1 MSGLVKLLSVS
12 AYRWEVLWYICIVG
26 LGRRCIIVGQS
37 TFIVIAMRQ
46 RLLPYIYRVLAL
58 LLVTLSLGLLGL
70 RAQSTTSTPLAE
82 GHWARLSV
90 TRSGVYKVS
99 FATLREAGITNP
111 AEVRLFGRGGTMLSE
126 VIEEN
131 SLQLTPLPIYIADEA
146 VYFYATGVTE
156 WVPEV
161 AQQTFHHQQNIYS
174 RRGYYLAT
182 DRADLPMHHIELQD
196 AQQATATAL
205 QTSFLAHEVHEVDRH
220 SLRSSGRKLFGEP
233 LGGQPLSV
241 PLALPAPLT
250 PSATGQLTVAY
261 VGLPAEEQPLELT
274 VQLGSETF
282 KDFVH
287 LSEDGSSSRTY
298 LAGIYH
304 AKRFATALPAS
315 SQSVDVRLQVSPAG
329 RPAYL
334 DYVSLVAPVA
344 LEYEGKGQ
352 LAFRNFSATPGA
364 VAQHRIGVS
373 GAASALQLWGR
384 TAEGRVMSLPM
395 EAGDKAVTFT
405 GAVTD
410 EAGMPVEYTLFA
422 LTDAYPVEQV
432 VALSHGGVRLDTVPD
447 YLMITTEALR
457 PAAERLATYH
467 REHSGLR
474 VQVVTQQELFD
485 EYNGGT
491 PDATAY
497 RLMLW
502 NYKQRYEAEHGAGSY
517 HPLLLLMGDGAYD
530 NRKVTH
536 DWSARDLQATE
547 FLLTYQGENSTNV
560 YSYSTDDYFGLLS
573 AGQRGVSLGA
583 QPLSV
588 GIGRLPVRTLA
599 EAEAVVDKIIRYDSE
614 QVPGVWRTRACY
626 VADNMDGYSH
636 LLEADR
642 IAHLMERL
650 QPELMISKVYMDA
663 YAHKNVGGRTS
674 VPEARRKLM
683 DELQKGLLLLDYT
696 GHGGPAAWS
705 DEQILTQAD
714 IVRFD
719 YPHLPVWITAT
730 CDFTNYDHPQTSAGE
745 LAMLN
750 PTSGAIALY
759 TTTRV
764 VMNIANEHMNR
775 ALHNSLFTPQ
785 EDGFLRPM
793 GVVMRDA
800 KNELIRVDTTNKLNF
815 FLLGDPALRLRMPAY
830 ETVITELAGVSLDEL
845 SKGEAVA
852 LHAMDSVQVRGYVAS
867 SQGVVQGDFTG
878 RLFVTVFDAKAPVKT
893 HIDNAPNKDPEK
905 ITSFE
910 DYPGMLY
917 AGIAEV
923 KEGHFDFSFVVPK
936 DLPYSGGNG
945 KINLYAYSDAKGSE
959 PYEAMGVSH
968 AICVKPGAG
977 EHSVVDTIPPEIR
990 ELYLGHPNF
999 LAGEPIG
1006 TTPLFV
1012 ATIADASGINLS
1024 GTGVGHNM
1032 TLAVDGREDL
1042 TFNLNSSYIASETE
1056 AGVGRVLFLLPELP
1070 EGDHTATFT
1079 VWDVCN
1085 NVTKRSFSFRV
1096 RAGQAP
1102 TVVESHARPGVLTA
1116 DDPLIVEVYNNA
1128 PGVEVDVTIE
1138 LYDYRGALVALS
1150 PQMVAR
1156 AGYDTPALVRWEP
1169 RLQMGGA
1176 LTPGLYIY
1184 RLRMTQGNSLPAY
1197 CSGKIVVR

>member
-1 MSGLVKLLSVS
+1 ML
-12 AYRWEVLWYICIVG
+12 
-26 LGRRCIIVGQS
+26 
-37 TFIVIAMRQ
+37 MRH
-46 RLLPYIYRVLAL
+46 RLLYIYRPIYL
-58 LLVTLSLGLLGL
+58 LLVTLFVALLEL
-70 RAQSTTSTPLAE
+70 EAQSATETPLRE

-90 TRSGVYKVS
+90 TRTGVHKVT
-99 FATLREAGITNP
+99 FAALREAGIENP
-111 AEVRLFGRGGTMLSE
+111 AEVRLFGRGGAMLSE
-126 VIEEN
+126 VLEDN
-131 SLQLTPLPIYIADEA
+131 SLQLTPVPIYVADEA
-146 VYFYATGVTE
+146 IYFYAMGMTE
-156 WVPEV
+156 WTPEV
-161 AQQTFHHQQNIYS
+161 SQQTFRHQQNIYS
-174 RRGYYLAT
+174 NKGYYLAT
-182 DRADLPMHHIELQD
+182 DRTDLPARSIKSQETPK
-196 AQQATATAL
+196 ATETDVR
-205 QTSFLAHEVHEVDRH
+205 TSFLAHELHEQDRH

-282 KDFVH
+282 QDFVH
-287 LSEDGSSSRTY
+287 LSEAGSSDRTY

-344 LEYEGKGQ
+344 LEYGGKGQ

-410 EAGMPVEYTLFA
+410 GAGSPVEYTLFA

-502 NYKQRYEAEHGAGSY
+502 DYKQRYEAKHGAGSY

-530 NRKVTH
+530 NRKVSQ
-536 DWSARDLQATE
+536 DWSARDFQLTE
-547 FLLTYQGENSTNV
+547 FLLTYQGENSTNI

-573 AGQRGVSLGA
+573 EGQRGVGIGA
-583 QPLSV
+583 QTLSV
-588 GIGRLPVRTLA
+588 GIGRLPVRTLG

-636 LLEADR
+636 LSQADR
-642 IAHLMERL
+642 IAQQMERL

-674 VPEARRKLM
+674 VPEAHRKLM

-745 LAMLN
+745 SAMLN

-764 VMNIANEHMNR
+764 VMDIANEQMNN
-775 ALHNSLFTPQ
+775 ALHESLFTPQ
-785 EDGFLRPM
+785 ADGFLRPM
-793 GVVMRDA
+793 GIVMRDA

-878 RLFVTVFDAKAPVKT
+878 RLFVTVFDAKAQVKT
-893 HIDNAPNKDPEK
+893 HIDNAPDKDPEK

-923 KEGHFDFSFVVPK
+923 KEGLFDFSFVVPK

-999 LAGEPIG
+999 SMENPIG
-1006 TTPLFV
+1006 STPLFV
-1012 ATIADASGINLS
+1012 ATLADASGINLS

-1032 TLAVDGREDL
+1032 TLVVDGREDL
-1042 TFNLNSSYIASETE
+1042 TFNLNSSYTASEME
-1056 AGVGRVLFLLPELP
+1056 AGVGRVLYLLPELP
-1070 EGDHTATFT
+1070 DGDHTATFT

-1085 NVTKRSFSFRV
+1085 NVTEQSFAFRV

-1102 TVVESHARPGVLTA
+1102 TVVESRARPGVLTA

-1156 AGYDTPALVRWEP
+1156 SGYDTPALIRWEP
-1169 RLQMGGA
+1169 KLQTGGA
-1176 LTPGLYIY
+1176 LLPGLYIY
-1184 RLRMTQGNSLPAY
+1184 RLRMTQGDSVPAY
-1197 CSGKIVVR
+1197 TSGKIVVR

>member
-1 MSGLVKLLSVS
+1 
-12 AYRWEVLWYICIVG
+12 
-26 LGRRCIIVGQS
+26 
-37 TFIVIAMRQ
+37 MRH
-46 RLLPYIYRVLAL
+46 RLLHYIYSPLSL
-58 LLVTLSLGLLGL
+58 LLVILLAGGLGLT
-70 RAQSTTSTPLAE
+70 AQSSASSPLSE

-90 TRSGVYKVS
+90 TRTGVYKVT
-99 FATLREAGITNP
+99 FAALREAGIANP
-111 AEVRLFGRGGTMLSE
+111 AEVRLFGRGGAMLSE
-126 VIEEN
+126 VLEDN
-131 SLQLTPLPIYIADEA
+131 SLHLTPVPAYVADDV
-146 VYFYATGVTE
+146 VYFYAMGVTE
-156 WVPEV
+156 WIPELSR
-161 AQQTFHHQQNIYS
+161 QTFRHQQNIYS
-174 RRGYYLAT
+174 NQGYYLAT
-182 DRADLPMHHIELQD
+182 DRTDLPAHSIEPQG
-196 AQQATATAL
+196 AQQATESAVR
-205 QTSFLAHEVHEVDRH
+205 TSFLAHELYEQDRH
-220 SLRSSGRKLFGEP
+220 SLRASGRLLFGEP
-233 LGGQPLSV
+233 LGGHPLTVPLSLPS
-241 PLALPAPLT
+241 PLV
-250 PSATGQLTVAY
+250 SAAEGELGVAY
-261 VGLPAEEQPLELT
+261 VGLPDKDQSLELT
-274 VQLGSETF
+274 VQLGGETY
-282 KDFVH
+282 KDIIWR
-287 LSEDGSSSRTY
+287 SEDHSSASDF

-304 AKRFATALPAS
+304 NKSFAAKLPSEA
-315 SQSVDVRLQVSPAG
+315 QRVEAQLQIAPAG
-329 RPAYL
+329 RQAYL
-334 DYVSLVAPVA
+334 DYLTLVAPVA
-344 LEYEGKGQ
+344 LQYGGKGQ
-352 LAFRNFSATPGA
+352 LTFRNYSATPGA
-364 VAQHRIGVS
+364 IASHRIGVTGS
-373 GAASALQLWGR
+373 ASALQLWGR
-384 TAEGRVMSLPM
+384 MPEGQVASLPIA
-395 EAGDKAVTFT
+395 EQGGAVTFT

-410 EAGMPVEYTLFA
+410 GAGLPVEYTLFA
-422 LTDAYPVEQV
+422 LADAYPVEQV
-432 VALSHGGVRLDTVPD
+432 VALPHGGVRLDTVPD

-457 PAAERLATYH
+457 PAAERLASYH

-502 NYKQRYEAEHGAGSY
+502 DYKRRYEAEHGAESY

-530 NRKVTH
+530 NRKVSQ
-536 DWSARDLQATE
+536 DWSARDFQLTE

-560 YSYSTDDYFGLLS
+560 YSYSTDDYFGLLTE
-573 AGQRGVSLGA
+573 GRRGVGVGA

-588 GIGRLPVRTLA
+588 GIGRLPIRTLE

-642 IAHLMERL
+642 TAQLMERL
-650 QPELMISKVYMDA
+650 QPELIISKVYMDA

-683 DELQKGLLLLDYT
+683 SELQKGLLLLDYT

-745 LAMLN
+745 SAMLN

-764 VMNIANEHMNR
+764 VMNTNNEQMNR
-775 ALHNSLFTPQ
+775 ALHESLFTPQ
-785 EDGFLRPM
+785 ADGFLRPM
-793 GVVMRDA
+793 GIVMRDA
-800 KNELIRVDTTNKLNF
+800 KNSLTNDRQNKLNF

-830 ETVITELAGVSLDEL
+830 ETVITELAGVSLDKL
-845 SKGEAVA
+845 SEGEAVP

-893 HIDNAPNKDPEK
+893 HIDNAPDKDPDE

-945 KINLYAYSDAKGSE
+945 KINLYAYSDAKGGE
-959 PYEAMGVSH
+959 PYEAMGMSH
-968 AICVKPGAG
+968 AICVKPGVG
-977 EHSVVDTIPPEIR
+977 EHSVVDTVPPEIR

-999 LAGEPIG
+999 SVDNPIG
-1006 TTPLFV
+1006 STPLFV
-1012 ATIADASGINLS
+1012 ATLADASGINLS

-1032 TLAVDGREDL
+1032 TLVVDGREDL
-1042 TFNLNSSYIASETE
+1042 TFNLSSSYTASEME
-1056 AGVGRVLFLLPELP
+1056 AGVGRVLYLLPELP

-1085 NVTKRSFSFRV
+1085 NVSKRSFAFRV

-1116 DDPLIVEVYNNA
+1116 DDPLIVEVYNNT

-1156 AGYDTPALVRWEP
+1156 SGHNTPALIRWEP
-1169 RLQMGGA
+1169 KLQSGGA
-1176 LTPGLYIY
+1176 LLPGLYIY
-1184 RLRMTQGNSLPAY
+1184 RLRMTQGDSVPAY
-1197 CSGKIVVR
+1197 TSGKIVVR

>member
-1 MSGLVKLLSVS
+1 MLL
-12 AYRWEVLWYICIVG
+12 A
-26 LGRRCIIVGQS
+26 
-37 TFIVIAMRQ
+37 T
-46 RLLPYIYRVLAL
+46 
-58 LLVTLSLGLLGL
+58 LLGL
-70 RAQSTTSTPLAE
+70 EAQSASYAPLRE

-90 TRSGVYKVS
+90 TRTGVHKVT
-99 FATLREAGITNP
+99 FAALREAGIANP
-111 AEVRLFGRGGTMLSE
+111 AEVRLFGRGGAMLSE
-126 VIEEN
+126 VLEDN
-131 SLQLTPLPIYIADEA
+131 SLQLTPVPTYVADEA
-146 VYFYATGVTE
+146 VYFYATGTTE
-156 WVPEV
+156 WIPEV
-161 AQQTFHHQQNIYS
+161 SQQTFRHQQSIYS
-174 RRGYYLAT
+174 NKGYYLAT
-182 DRADLPMHHIELQD
+182 DRADLPAHRIDSQG
-196 AQQATATAL
+196 AQQATETAVR
-205 QTSFLAHEVHEVDRH
+205 TSFLAHVVHEEDRH
-220 SLRSSGRKLFGEP
+220 SLRASGRKLFGEP
-233 LGGQPLSV
+233 IGGHPLSV
-241 PLALPAPLT
+241 SLSLPTPLV
-250 PSATGQLTVAY
+250 SAAEGQLGVAY
-261 VGLPAEEQPLELT
+261 VGLPDKDQTLELT
-274 VQLGSETF
+274 VQLGGETYQ
-282 KDFVH
+282 DVIRW
-287 LSEDGSSSRTY
+287 SEDSSTSTY
-298 LAGIYH
+298 LAGIH
-304 AKRFATALPAS
+304 HVKRFAAHLPSEA
-315 SQSVDVRLQVSPAG
+315 QSVEAQLQIAPAG
-329 RPAYL
+329 RAAYL
-334 DYVSLVAPVA
+334 DYVTLVAPVA
-344 LEYEGKGQ
+344 LQYGGKGQ

-364 VAQHRIGVS
+364 IAEHRIGMTGS
-373 GAASALQLWGR
+373 AGALQLWGR
-384 TAEGRVMSLPM
+384 TAEGQVTSLSAA
-395 EAGDKAVTFT
+395 EQGGALTFT

-410 EAGMPVEYTLFA
+410 GTGRPVEYTLFA

-432 VALSHGGVRLDTVPD
+432 VTLPHGGVRLDTVPD

-457 PAAERLATYH
+457 PAAERLAIYH
-467 REHSGLR
+467 RAHSGLR

-502 NYKQRYEAEHGAGSY
+502 DYKQRYEAQHGAGSY

-530 NRKVTH
+530 NRKVSQ
-536 DWSARDLQATE
+536 DWSSRDLQQTE

-573 AGQRGVSLGA
+573 EGQRGVGIGA

-588 GIGRLPVRTLA
+588 GIGRLTVRTLA

-636 LLEADR
+636 LRQADG
-642 IAHLMERL
+642 IAQLMERL
-650 QPELMISKVYMDA
+650 QPELIVSKVYMDA

-674 VPEARRKLM
+674 VPDARRKLM
-683 DELQKGLLLLDYT
+683 GELQKGLLLLDYT

-745 LAMLN
+745 SAMLN

-764 VMNIANEHMNR
+764 VMDVANEQMNR
-775 ALHNSLFTPQ
+775 ALHESLFTPQ
-785 EDGFLRPM
+785 ADGFLRPM
-793 GVVMRDA
+793 GIVMRDA
-800 KNELIRVDTTNKLNF
+800 KNDLISYDTTNKLNF

-830 ETVITELAGVSLDEL
+830 ETVLTELAGVSLDNL
-845 SKGEAVA
+845 SEGEAVP

-878 RLFVTVFDAKAPVKT
+878 RLFVTVFDAKAQVKT
-893 HIDNAPNKDPEK
+893 HIDNAPGKDPDE
-905 ITSFE
+905 IRTFE
-910 DYPGMLY
+910 DYSGLLY

-968 AICVKPGAG
+968 AICVKPGVG

-999 LAGEPIG
+999 SLENPIG
-1006 TTPLFV
+1006 STPLFV
-1012 ATIADASGINLS
+1012 ATLADASGINLS

-1032 TLAVDGREDL
+1032 TLVVDGREDL
-1042 TFNLNSSYIASETE
+1042 TFNLNSSYTASEME
-1056 AGVGRVLFLLPELP
+1056 AGVGRVLYLLPELP
-1070 EGDHTATFT
+1070 DGDHTATFT

-1085 NVTKRSFSFRV
+1085 NVTVRSFAFRV

-1102 TVVESHARPGVLTA
+1102 TVVESRARPGVLTA

-1156 AGYDTPALVRWEP
+1156 SVYDTPALIRWEP
-1169 RLQMGGA
+1169 KLQSGGA
-1176 LTPGLYIY
+1176 LLPGLYIY
-1184 RLRMTQGNSLPAY
+1184 RLRMTQGDSAPAY
-1197 CSGKIVVR
+1197 TSGKIVVR

>member
-1 MSGLVKLLSVS
+1 MLL
-12 AYRWEVLWYICIVG
+12 A
-26 LGRRCIIVGQS
+26 
-37 TFIVIAMRQ
+37 T
-46 RLLPYIYRVLAL
+46 
-58 LLVTLSLGLLGL
+58 LLGL
-70 RAQSTTSTPLAE
+70 EAQSSSYAPLRE

-90 TRSGVYKVS
+90 TRTGVHKVT
-99 FATLREAGITNP
+99 FAALREAGIANP
-111 AEVRLFGRGGTMLSE
+111 AEVRLFGRGGAMLSE
-126 VIEEN
+126 VLEDN
-131 SLQLTPLPIYIADEA
+131 SLQLTPVPTYVADEA
-146 VYFYATGVTE
+146 VYFYATGTTE
-156 WVPEV
+156 WIPEV
-161 AQQTFHHQQNIYS
+161 SQQTFRHQQNIYS
-174 RRGYYLAT
+174 NKGYYLAT
-182 DRADLPMHHIELQD
+182 DRADLPAHRIDSQV
-196 AQQATATAL
+196 AQQATEAAVR
-205 QTSFLAHEVHEVDRH
+205 TSFLAHVVHEEDRH
-220 SLRSSGRKLFGEP
+220 SLRASGRKLFGEP
-233 LGGQPLSV
+233 IGGHPLSV
-241 PLALPAPLT
+241 SLSLPTPLV
-250 PSATGQLTVAY
+250 SAAEGQLGVAY
-261 VGLPAEEQPLELT
+261 VGLPDKDQTLELT
-274 VQLGSETF
+274 VQLGGETYQ
-282 KDFVH
+282 DVIRW
-287 LSEDGSSSRTY
+287 SEDSSTSTY
-298 LAGIYH
+298 LAGIHH
-304 AKRFATALPAS
+304 AKRFAAHLPSEA
-315 SQSVDVRLQVSPAG
+315 QSVEAQLQIAPAG
-329 RPAYL
+329 RAAYL
-334 DYVSLVAPVA
+334 DYVTLVAPVA
-344 LEYEGKGQ
+344 LQYGGKGQ

-364 VAQHRIGVS
+364 IAEHRIGMTGS
-373 GAASALQLWGR
+373 AGALQLWGR
-384 TAEGRVMSLPM
+384 TAEGQVTSLSAA
-395 EAGDKAVTFT
+395 EQGGALTFT

-410 EAGMPVEYTLFA
+410 GTGRPVEYTLFA

-432 VALSHGGVRLDTVPD
+432 VTLPHGGVRLDTVPD

-457 PAAERLATYH
+457 PAAERLAIYH
-467 REHSGLR
+467 RAHSGLR

-502 NYKQRYEAEHGAGSY
+502 DYKQRYEAQHGAGSY

-530 NRKVTH
+530 NRKVSQ
-536 DWSARDLQATE
+536 DWSSRVLQQTE

-573 AGQRGVSLGA
+573 EGQRGVGIGA

-588 GIGRLPVRTLA
+588 GIGRLTVRTLA

-636 LLEADR
+636 LRQADG
-642 IAHLMERL
+642 IAQLMERL
-650 QPELMISKVYMDA
+650 QPELIVSKVYMDA

-674 VPEARRKLM
+674 VPDARRKLM
-683 DELQKGLLLLDYT
+683 GELQKGLLLLDYT

-745 LAMLN
+745 SAMLN

-759 TTTRV
+759 TTPRV
-764 VMNIANEHMNR
+764 VMDVANEQMNR
-775 ALHNSLFTPQ
+775 ALHESLFTPQ
-785 EDGFLRPM
+785 ADGFLRPM
-793 GVVMRDA
+793 GIVMRDA
-800 KNELIRVDTTNKLNF
+800 KNDLISYDTTNKLNF

-830 ETVITELAGVSLDEL
+830 ETVLTELAGVSLDNL
-845 SKGEAVA
+845 SEGEAVP

-878 RLFVTVFDAKAPVKT
+878 RLFVTVFDAKAQVKT
-893 HIDNAPNKDPEK
+893 HIDNAPGKDPDE
-905 ITSFE
+905 IRTFE
-910 DYPGMLY
+910 DYSGLLY

-968 AICVKPGAG
+968 AICVKPGVG

-999 LAGEPIG
+999 SLENPIG
-1006 TTPLFV
+1006 STPLFV
-1012 ATIADASGINLS
+1012 ATLADASGINLS

-1032 TLAVDGREDL
+1032 TLVVDGREDL
-1042 TFNLNSSYIASETE
+1042 TFNLNSSYTASEME
-1056 AGVGRVLFLLPELP
+1056 AGVGRVLYLLPELP
-1070 EGDHTATFT
+1070 DGDHTATFT

-1085 NVTKRSFSFRV
+1085 NVTVRSFAFRV

-1102 TVVESHARPGVLTA
+1102 TVVESRARPGVLTA

-1156 AGYDTPALVRWEP
+1156 SVYDTPALIRWEP
-1169 RLQMGGA
+1169 KLQSGGA
-1176 LTPGLYIY
+1176 LLPGLYIY
-1184 RLRMTQGNSLPAY
+1184 RLRMTQGDSAPAY
-1197 CSGKIVVR
+1197 TSGKIVVR

>member
-1 MSGLVKLLSVS
+1 ML
-12 AYRWEVLWYICIVG
+12 
-26 LGRRCIIVGQS
+26 
-37 TFIVIAMRQ
+37 MRH
-46 RLLPYIYRVLAL
+46 RLLYIYRPICL
-58 LLVTLSLGLLGL
+58 LLVTLLTALLGL
-70 RAQSTTSTPLAE
+70 EAQSADYAPLRE

-90 TRSGVYKVS
+90 TRTGVHKVT
-99 FATLREAGITNP
+99 FAALREAGIANP
-111 AEVRLFGRGGTMLSE
+111 AEVRLFGRGGAMLSE
-126 VIEEN
+126 VLEDN
-131 SLQLTPLPIYIADEA
+131 SLQLTPVPIYVADEA
-146 VYFYATGVTE
+146 VYFYATGTTE
-156 WVPEV
+156 WIPELS
-161 AQQTFHHQQNIYS
+161 QQTFRHQQNIYS
-174 RRGYYLAT
+174 NKGYYLAT
-182 DRADLPMHHIELQD
+182 DRTDLPAQSIVVPQG
-196 AQQATATAL
+196 AQQATETTVR
-205 QTSFLAHEVHEVDRH
+205 TSFLAHVVHEEDRH
-220 SLRSSGRKLFGEP
+220 SLRASGRKLFGEP
-233 LGGQPLSV
+233 IGGHPLSV
-241 PLALPAPLT
+241 SLSLPTPLVPA
-250 PSATGQLTVAY
+250 AEGQLGVAY
-261 VGLPAEEQPLELT
+261 VGLPAKKETLELT
-274 VQLGSETF
+274 AQLGGETY
-282 KDFVH
+282 KDIIKR
-287 LSEDGSSSRTY
+287 SEDGSTSTY

-304 AKRFATALPAS
+304 AKRFATHLTSEA
-315 SQSVDVRLQVSPAG
+315 QSVEVQLQVSPAG
-329 RPAYL
+329 RPTYL
-334 DYVSLVAPVA
+334 DYVTLVAPVA
-344 LEYEGKGQ
+344 LQYGGKGQ

-364 VAQHRIGVS
+364 IAEHRIGVTGS
-373 GAASALQLWGR
+373 AGALQLWVR
-384 TAEGRVMSLPM
+384 TAGGQVMSLPVA
-395 EAGDKAVTFT
+395 EQGGALTFT

-410 EAGMPVEYTLFA
+410 GAGRPVEYTLFA

-432 VALSHGGVRLDTVPD
+432 VALSHSGVRLDTLPD

-530 NRKVTH
+530 NRKVSQ
-536 DWSARDLQATE
+536 DWRARDFQLTE
-547 FLLTYQGENSTNV
+547 FLLTYQGENSTNI

-573 AGQRGVSLGA
+573 EGQRGVGIGA
-583 QPLSV
+583 QTLSV
-588 GIGRLPVRTLA
+588 GIGRLPIRTLA

-636 LLEADR
+636 LGQADG
-642 IAHLMERL
+642 IAQLMERL
-650 QPELMISKVYMDA
+650 QPELIVSKVYMDA

-745 LAMLN
+745 SAMLN

-764 VMNIANEHMNR
+764 VMDVANEHMNR
-775 ALHNSLFTPQ
+775 ALHESLFTPQ

-800 KNELIRVDTTNKLNF
+800 KNELIRVDKTNKLNF

-830 ETVITELAGVSLDEL
+830 ETVITELAGVSLDNL
-845 SKGEAVA
+845 SEGEAVA
-852 LHAMDSVQVRGYVAS
+852 LHAMDSVQVRGYVAN

-878 RLFVTVFDAKAPVKT
+878 RLFVTVFDAKAQVKT
-893 HIDNAPNKDPEK
+893 HIDNAPGKDPEK

-968 AICVKPGAG
+968 AICVKPGVG
-977 EHSVVDTIPPEIR
+977 QHSVVDTIPPEIR

-999 LAGEPIG
+999 SMENPIG
-1006 TTPLFV
+1006 STPLFV
-1012 ATIADASGINLS
+1012 ATLADASGINLS

-1032 TLAVDGREDL
+1032 TLVVDGREDL
-1042 TFNLNSSYIASETE
+1042 TFNLNSSYTASEME
-1056 AGVGRVLFLLPELP
+1056 AGVGRVLYLLPELP
-1070 EGDHTATFT
+1070 DGDHTATFT

-1085 NVTKRSFSFRV
+1085 NVTEHSFAFRV

-1102 TVVESHARPGVLTA
+1102 TVVESRARPGVLTA

-1156 AGYDTPALVRWEP
+1156 SGYDTPALIRWEP
-1169 RLQMGGA
+1169 KLQSGGA
-1176 LTPGLYIY
+1176 LLPGLYIY
-1184 RLRMTQGNSLPAY
+1184 RLRMTQGDSVPAY
-1197 CSGKIVVR
+1197 TSGKIVVR

>member
-1 MSGLVKLLSVS
+1 MLL
-12 AYRWEVLWYICIVG
+12 A
-26 LGRRCIIVGQS
+26 
-37 TFIVIAMRQ
+37 T
-46 RLLPYIYRVLAL
+46 
-58 LLVTLSLGLLGL
+58 LLGL
-70 RAQSTTSTPLAE
+70 EAQSASYAPLRE
-82 GHWARLSV
+82 GHWVRLSV
-90 TRSGVYKVS
+90 TRTGVHKVT
-99 FATLREAGITNP
+99 FAALREAGIDNP
-111 AEVRLFGRGGTMLSE
+111 AEVRLFGRGGAMLSE
-126 VIEEN
+126 VLEDN
-131 SLQLTPLPIYIADEA
+131 SLQLTPVPTYVADEA
-146 VYFYATGVTE
+146 VYFYATGTTE
-156 WVPEV
+156 WIPEV
-161 AQQTFHHQQNIYS
+161 SQQTFRHQQSIYS
-174 RRGYYLAT
+174 NKGYYLAT
-182 DRADLPMHHIELQD
+182 DRADLPAHHIDSQG
-196 AQQATATAL
+196 AQQATETAVR
-205 QTSFLAHEVHEVDRH
+205 TSFLAHVVHEEDRH

-233 LGGQPLSV
+233 IGGHPLSV
-241 PLALPAPLT
+241 SLSLPTPLV
-250 PSATGQLTVAY
+250 SAAEGQLGVAY
-261 VGLPAEEQPLELT
+261 VGLPDKKQTLELT
-274 VQLGSETF
+274 VQLGGETY
-282 KDFVH
+282 KDIIKS
-287 LSEDGSSSRTY
+287 SEDNSTSTY
-298 LAGIYH
+298 LAGIHH
-304 AKRFATALPAS
+304 AKRFAAHLPSEA
-315 SQSVDVRLQVSPAG
+315 QSVEAQLQIAPAG
-329 RPAYL
+329 RAAYL
-334 DYVSLVAPVA
+334 DYVTLVALVA
-344 LEYEGKGQ
+344 LQYGGKGQ

-364 VAQHRIGVS
+364 IAEHRIGMTGS
-373 GAASALQLWGR
+373 AGALQLWER
-384 TAEGRVMSLPM
+384 TAEGQVTSLSAA
-395 EAGDKAVTFT
+395 EQGGALTFT
-405 GAVTD
+405 GALTD
-410 EAGMPVEYTLFA
+410 GTGRPVEYTLFA

-432 VALSHGGVRLDTVPD
+432 VTLPHGGVRLDTVPD

-457 PAAERLATYH
+457 PAAERLAIYH
-467 REHSGLR
+467 RAHSGLR

-502 NYKQRYEAEHGAGSY
+502 DYKQRYEAEHGAGSY

-530 NRKVTH
+530 NRKVSQ
-536 DWSARDLQATE
+536 DWSSRDLQQTE

-573 AGQRGVSLGA
+573 EGQRGVGIGA

-588 GIGRLPVRTLA
+588 GIGRLTVRTLA

-636 LLEADR
+636 LSQADR
-642 IAHLMERL
+642 IAQLMERL
-650 QPELMISKVYMDA
+650 QPELIVSKVYMDA

-674 VPEARRKLM
+674 VPDARRKLM
-683 DELQKGLLLLDYT
+683 GELQKGLLLLDYT

-745 LAMLN
+745 SAMLN

-764 VMNIANEHMNR
+764 VMDVANEQMNR
-775 ALHNSLFTPQ
+775 ALHESLFTPQ
-785 EDGFLRPM
+785 ADGFLRPM
-793 GVVMRDA
+793 GIVMRDA
-800 KNELIRVDTTNKLNF
+800 KNDLISYDTTNKLNF

-830 ETVITELAGVSLDEL
+830 ETVLTELAGVSLDNL
-845 SKGEAVA
+845 SEGEAVP

-878 RLFVTVFDAKAPVKT
+878 RLFVTVFDAKAQVKT
-893 HIDNAPNKDPEK
+893 HIDNAPGKDPDE
-905 ITSFE
+905 IRTFE
-910 DYPGMLY
+910 DYSGLLY

-923 KEGHFDFSFVVPK
+923 KEGHFDFSFIVPK

-968 AICVKPGAG
+968 AICVKPGVG

-999 LAGEPIG
+999 SMENPIG
-1006 TTPLFV
+1006 STPLFV
-1012 ATIADASGINLS
+1012 ATLADASGINLS

-1032 TLAVDGREDL
+1032 TLVVDGREDL
-1042 TFNLNSSYIASETE
+1042 TFNLNSSYTASEME
-1056 AGVGRVLFLLPELP
+1056 AGVGRVLYLLPELP
-1070 EGDHTATFT
+1070 DGDHTATFT

-1085 NVTKRSFSFRV
+1085 NVTVRSFAFRV

-1102 TVVESHARPGVLTA
+1102 TVVESRARPGVLTA

-1156 AGYDTPALVRWEP
+1156 SVYDTPALIRWEP
-1169 RLQMGGA
+1169 KLQSGGA
-1176 LTPGLYIY
+1176 LLPGLYIY
-1184 RLRMTQGNSLPAY
+1184 RLRMTQGDSAPAY
-1197 CSGKIVVR
+1197 TSGKIVVR

>member
-1 MSGLVKLLSVS
+1 MLL
-12 AYRWEVLWYICIVG
+12 A
-26 LGRRCIIVGQS
+26 
-37 TFIVIAMRQ
+37 T
-46 RLLPYIYRVLAL
+46 
-58 LLVTLSLGLLGL
+58 LLGL
-70 RAQSTTSTPLAE
+70 EAQSASYAPLRE

-90 TRSGVYKVS
+90 TRTGVHKVT
-99 FATLREAGITNP
+99 FAALREAGIDNP
-111 AEVRLFGRGGTMLSE
+111 AEVRLFGRGGAMLSE
-126 VIEEN
+126 VLEDN
-131 SLQLTPLPIYIADEA
+131 SLQLTPVPTYVADEA
-146 VYFYATGVTE
+146 VYFYATGTTE
-156 WVPEV
+156 WIPEV
-161 AQQTFHHQQNIYS
+161 SQQTFRHQQNIYS
-174 RRGYYLAT
+174 NKGYYLAT
-182 DRADLPMHHIELQD
+182 DRADLPAHRIDSQV
-196 AQQATATAL
+196 AQQATETAVR
-205 QTSFLAHEVHEVDRH
+205 TSFLAHVVHEEDRH
-220 SLRSSGRKLFGEP
+220 SLRASGRKLFGEP
-233 LGGQPLSV
+233 IGGHPLSV
-241 PLALPAPLT
+241 SLSLPTPLV
-250 PSATGQLTVAY
+250 SAAEGQLGVAY
-261 VGLPAEEQPLELT
+261 VGLPDKDQTLELT
-274 VQLGSETF
+274 VQLGGETYQ
-282 KDFVH
+282 DVIRW
-287 LSEDGSSSRTY
+287 SEDSSTSTY
-298 LAGIYH
+298 LAGIH
-304 AKRFATALPAS
+304 HVKRFAAHLPSEA
-315 SQSVDVRLQVSPAG
+315 QSVEAQLQIAPAG
-329 RPAYL
+329 RAAYL
-334 DYVSLVAPVA
+334 DYVTLVAPVA
-344 LEYEGKGQ
+344 LQYGGKGQ
-352 LAFRNFSATPGA
+352 LAFRNSSATPGA
-364 VAQHRIGVS
+364 IAEHRIGMTGS
-373 GAASALQLWGR
+373 AGALQLWGR
-384 TAEGRVMSLPM
+384 TAEGQVTSLSAA
-395 EAGDKAVTFT
+395 EQGGALTFT

-410 EAGMPVEYTLFA
+410 GMGRPVEYTLFA

-432 VALSHGGVRLDTVPD
+432 VTLPHGGVRLDTVPD

-457 PAAERLATYH
+457 PAAERLAIYH
-467 REHSGLR
+467 RAHSGLR

-502 NYKQRYEAEHGAGSY
+502 DYKQRYEAQHGAGSY

-530 NRKVTH
+530 NRKVSQ
-536 DWSARDLQATE
+536 DWSSRDLQQTE

-573 AGQRGVSLGA
+573 EGQRGVGIGA

-588 GIGRLPVRTLA
+588 GIGRLTVRTLA

-636 LLEADR
+636 LRQADG
-642 IAHLMERL
+642 IAQLMERL
-650 QPELMISKVYMDA
+650 QPELIVSKVYMDA

-674 VPEARRKLM
+674 VPDARRKLM
-683 DELQKGLLLLDYT
+683 GELQKGLLLLDYT

-745 LAMLN
+745 SAMLN

-764 VMNIANEHMNR
+764 VMDVANEQMNR
-775 ALHNSLFTPQ
+775 ALHESLFTPQ
-785 EDGFLRPM
+785 ADGFLRPM
-793 GVVMRDA
+793 GIVMRDA
-800 KNELIRVDTTNKLNF
+800 KNDLISYDTTNKLNF

-830 ETVITELAGVSLDEL
+830 ETVLTELAGVSLDNL
-845 SKGEAVA
+845 SEGEAVP

-878 RLFVTVFDAKAPVKT
+878 RLFVTVFDAKAQVKT
-893 HIDNAPNKDPEK
+893 HIDNAPGKDPDE
-905 ITSFE
+905 IRTFE
-910 DYPGMLY
+910 DYSGLLY

-968 AICVKPGAG
+968 AICVKPGVG

-999 LAGEPIG
+999 SMENPIG
-1006 TTPLFV
+1006 STPLFV
-1012 ATIADASGINLS
+1012 ATLADASGINLS

-1032 TLAVDGREDL
+1032 TLVVDGREDL
-1042 TFNLNSSYIASETE
+1042 TFNLNSSYTASEME
-1056 AGVGRVLFLLPELP
+1056 AGVGRVLYLLPELP
-1070 EGDHTATFT
+1070 DGDHTATFT

-1085 NVTKRSFSFRV
+1085 NVTVRSFAFRV

-1102 TVVESHARPGVLTA
+1102 TVVESRARPGVLTA

-1128 PGVEVDVTIE
+1128 PGVEVDVSIE

-1156 AGYDTPALVRWEP
+1156 SVYDTPALIRWEP
-1169 RLQMGGA
+1169 KLQSGGA
-1176 LTPGLYIY
+1176 LLPGLYIY
-1184 RLRMTQGNSLPAY
+1184 RLRMTQGDSAPAY
-1197 CSGKIVVR
+1197 TSGKIVVR

>member
-1 MSGLVKLLSVS
+1 MLL
-12 AYRWEVLWYICIVG
+12 A
-26 LGRRCIIVGQS
+26 
-37 TFIVIAMRQ
+37 T
-46 RLLPYIYRVLAL
+46 
-58 LLVTLSLGLLGL
+58 LLGL
-70 RAQSTTSTPLAE
+70 EAQSASYAPLRE

-90 TRSGVYKVS
+90 TRTGVHKVT
-99 FATLREAGITNP
+99 FAALREAGIANP
-111 AEVRLFGRGGTMLSE
+111 AEVRLFGRGGAMLSE
-126 VIEEN
+126 VLEDN
-131 SLQLTPLPIYIADEA
+131 SLQLTPVPTYVADEA
-146 VYFYATGVTE
+146 VYFYATGTTE
-156 WVPEV
+156 WIPEV
-161 AQQTFHHQQNIYS
+161 SQQTFRHQQSIYS
-174 RRGYYLAT
+174 NKGYYLAT
-182 DRADLPMHHIELQD
+182 DRADLPAHRIDSQG
-196 AQQATATAL
+196 AQQATETAVR
-205 QTSFLAHEVHEVDRH
+205 TSFLAHVVHEEDRH
-220 SLRSSGRKLFGEP
+220 SLRASGRKLFGEP
-233 LGGQPLSV
+233 IGGHPLSV
-241 PLALPAPLT
+241 SLSLPTPLV
-250 PSATGQLTVAY
+250 SAAEGQLGVAY
-261 VGLPAEEQPLELT
+261 VGLPDKDQTLELT
-274 VQLGSETF
+274 VQLGGETYQ
-282 KDFVH
+282 DVIRW
-287 LSEDGSSSRTY
+287 SEDSSTSTY
-298 LAGIYH
+298 LAGIH
-304 AKRFATALPAS
+304 HVKRFAAHLPSEA
-315 SQSVDVRLQVSPAG
+315 QSVEAQLQIAPAG
-329 RPAYL
+329 RAAYL
-334 DYVSLVAPVA
+334 DYVTLVAPVA
-344 LEYEGKGQ
+344 LQYGGKGQ

-364 VAQHRIGVS
+364 IAEHRIGMTGS
-373 GAASALQLWGR
+373 AGALQLWER
-384 TAEGRVMSLPM
+384 TAEGQVTSLSAA
-395 EAGDKAVTFT
+395 EQGGALTFT

-410 EAGMPVEYTLFA
+410 GTGRPVEYTLFA

-432 VALSHGGVRLDTVPD
+432 VTLPHGGVRLDTVPD

-457 PAAERLATYH
+457 PAAERLAIYH

-497 RLMLW
+497 RLMLRD
-502 NYKQRYEAEHGAGSY
+502 YMIRYEAEHGAGSY

-530 NRKVTH
+530 NRKVSQ
-536 DWSARDLQATE
+536 DWSARDFQQTE

-573 AGQRGVSLGA
+573 EGQRGVGIGA

-588 GIGRLPVRTLA
+588 GIGRLTVRTLA

-636 LLEADR
+636 LRQADG
-642 IAHLMERL
+642 IAQLMERL
-650 QPELMISKVYMDA
+650 QPELIVSKVYMDA

-674 VPEARRKLM
+674 VPDARRKLM
-683 DELQKGLLLLDYT
+683 GELQKGLLLLDYT

-745 LAMLN
+745 SAMLN

-764 VMNIANEHMNR
+764 VMDVANEQMNR
-775 ALHNSLFTPQ
+775 ALHESLFTPQ
-785 EDGFLRPM
+785 ADGFLRPM
-793 GVVMRDA
+793 GIVMRDA
-800 KNELIRVDTTNKLNF
+800 KNDLISYDTTNKLNF

-830 ETVITELAGVSLDEL
+830 ETVLTELAGVSLDNL
-845 SKGEAVA
+845 SEGEAVP

-878 RLFVTVFDAKAPVKT
+878 RLFVTVFDAKAQVKT
-893 HIDNAPNKDPEK
+893 HIDNAPGKDPDE
-905 ITSFE
+905 IRTFE
-910 DYPGMLY
+910 DYSGLLY

-968 AICVKPGAG
+968 AICVKPGVG

-990 ELYLGHPNF
+990 VLYLGHPNF
-999 LAGEPIG
+999 SLENPIG
-1006 TTPLFV
+1006 STPLFV
-1012 ATIADASGINLS
+1012 ATLADASGINLS

-1032 TLAVDGREDL
+1032 TLVVDGREDL
-1042 TFNLNSSYIASETE
+1042 TFNLNSSYTASEME
-1056 AGVGRVLFLLPELP
+1056 AGVGRVLYLLPELP
-1070 EGDHTATFT
+1070 DGDHTATFT

-1085 NVTKRSFSFRV
+1085 NVTVRSFAFRV

-1102 TVVESHARPGVLTA
+1102 TVVESRARPGVLTA

-1156 AGYDTPALVRWEP
+1156 SVYDTPALIRWEP
-1169 RLQMGGA
+1169 KLQSGGA
-1176 LTPGLYIY
+1176 LLPGLYIY
-1184 RLRMTQGNSLPAY
+1184 RLRMTQGDSEPAY
-1197 CSGKIVVR
+1197 TSGKIVVR

>member
-1 MSGLVKLLSVS
+1 MLL
-12 AYRWEVLWYICIVG
+12 A
-26 LGRRCIIVGQS
+26 
-37 TFIVIAMRQ
+37 T
-46 RLLPYIYRVLAL
+46 
-58 LLVTLSLGLLGL
+58 LLGL
-70 RAQSTTSTPLAE
+70 EAQSASYAPLRE
-82 GHWARLSV
+82 GHWVRLSV
-90 TRSGVYKVS
+90 TRTGVHKVT
-99 FATLREAGITNP
+99 FAALREAGIDNP
-111 AEVRLFGRGGTMLSE
+111 AEVRLFGRGGAMLSE
-126 VIEEN
+126 VLEDN
-131 SLQLTPLPIYIADEA
+131 SLQLTPVPTYVADEA
-146 VYFYATGVTE
+146 VYFYATGTTE
-156 WVPEV
+156 WIPEV
-161 AQQTFHHQQNIYS
+161 SQQTFRHQQSIYS
-174 RRGYYLAT
+174 NKGYYLAT
-182 DRADLPMHHIELQD
+182 DRADLPAHHIDSQG
-196 AQQATATAL
+196 AQQATETAVR
-205 QTSFLAHEVHEVDRH
+205 TSFLAHVVHEEDRH
-220 SLRSSGRKLFGEP
+220 SLRASGRKLFGEP
-233 LGGQPLSV
+233 IGGHPLSV
-241 PLALPAPLT
+241 SLSLPTPLV
-250 PSATGQLTVAY
+250 SAAEGQLGVAY
-261 VGLPAEEQPLELT
+261 VGLPDKDQTLELT
-274 VQLGSETF
+274 VQLGGETYQ
-282 KDFVH
+282 DVIRW
-287 LSEDGSSSRTY
+287 SEDSSTSTY
-298 LAGIYH
+298 LAGIH
-304 AKRFATALPAS
+304 HVKRFAAHLPSEA
-315 SQSVDVRLQVSPAG
+315 QSVEAQLQIAPAG
-329 RPAYL
+329 RATYL
-334 DYVSLVAPVA
+334 DYVTLVAPVA
-344 LEYEGKGQ
+344 LQYGGKGQ

-364 VAQHRIGVS
+364 IAEHRIGMTGS
-373 GAASALQLWGR
+373 AGALQLWGR
-384 TAEGRVMSLPM
+384 TAEGQVTSLSAA
-395 EAGDKAVTFT
+395 EQGGALTFT

-410 EAGMPVEYTLFA
+410 GMGRPVEYTLFA

-432 VALSHGGVRLDTVPD
+432 VTLPHGGVRLDTVPD

-457 PAAERLATYH
+457 PAAERLAIYH
-467 REHSGLR
+467 RAHSGLR

-497 RLMLW
+497 RLILW
-502 NYKQRYEAEHGAGSY
+502 DYKQRYEAEHGAGSY

-530 NRKVTH
+530 NRKVSQ
-536 DWSARDLQATE
+536 DWSSRDLQQTE
-547 FLLTYQGENSTNV
+547 FLQTYQGENSTNV

-573 AGQRGVSLGA
+573 EGQRGVGIGA

-588 GIGRLPVRTLA
+588 GIGRLTVRTLA

-636 LLEADR
+636 LSQADR
-642 IAHLMERL
+642 IAQLMERL
-650 QPELMISKVYMDA
+650 QPELIVSKVYMDA

-674 VPEARRKLM
+674 VPDARRKLM
-683 DELQKGLLLLDYT
+683 GELQKGLLLLDYT

-745 LAMLN
+745 SAMLN

-764 VMNIANEHMNR
+764 VMDVANEQMNR
-775 ALHNSLFTPQ
+775 ALHESLFTPQ
-785 EDGFLRPM
+785 ADGFLRPM
-793 GVVMRDA
+793 GIVMRDA
-800 KNELIRVDTTNKLNF
+800 KNDLISYDTTNKLNF

-830 ETVITELAGVSLDEL
+830 ETVLTELAGVSLDNL
-845 SKGEAVA
+845 SEGEAVP

-878 RLFVTVFDAKAPVKT
+878 RLFVTVFDAKAQVKT
-893 HIDNAPNKDPEK
+893 HIDNAPGKDPDE
-905 ITSFE
+905 IRTFE
-910 DYPGMLY
+910 DYSGLLY

-923 KEGHFDFSFVVPK
+923 KEGHFDFSFIVPK

-968 AICVKPGAG
+968 AICVKPGVG

-999 LAGEPIG
+999 SMENPIG
-1006 TTPLFV
+1006 STPLFV
-1012 ATIADASGINLS
+1012 ATLADASGINLS

-1032 TLAVDGREDL
+1032 TLVVDGREDL
-1042 TFNLNSSYIASETE
+1042 TFNLNSSYTASEME
-1056 AGVGRVLFLLPELP
+1056 AGVGRVLYLLPELP
-1070 EGDHTATFT
+1070 DGDHTATFT

-1085 NVTKRSFSFRV
+1085 NVTVRSFAFRV

-1102 TVVESHARPGVLTA
+1102 TVVESRARPGVLTA

-1156 AGYDTPALVRWEP
+1156 SVYDTPALIRWEP
-1169 RLQMGGA
+1169 KLQSGGA
-1176 LTPGLYIY
+1176 LLPGLYIY
-1184 RLRMTQGNSLPAY
+1184 RLRMTQGDSAPAY
-1197 CSGKIVVR
+1197 TSGKIVVR

>member
-1 MSGLVKLLSVS
+1 ML
-12 AYRWEVLWYICIVG
+12 
-26 LGRRCIIVGQS
+26 
-37 TFIVIAMRQ
+37 MRH
-46 RLLPYIYRVLAL
+46 RLLYIYRPIYL
-58 LLVTLSLGLLGL
+58 LLVTLFVALLGL
-70 RAQSTTSTPLAE
+70 AAQSATETPLRE

-90 TRSGVYKVS
+90 TRTGVHKVT
-99 FATLREAGITNP
+99 FAALREAGIENP
-111 AEVRLFGRGGTMLSE
+111 AEVRLFGRGGAMLSE
-126 VIEEN
+126 VLEDN
-131 SLQLTPLPIYIADEA
+131 SLQLMPVPIYVADEA
-146 VYFYATGVTE
+146 IYFYAMGMTE
-156 WVPEV
+156 WIPEV
-161 AQQTFHHQQNIYS
+161 SQQTFRHQQNIYS
-174 RRGYYLAT
+174 NKGYYLAT
-182 DRADLPMHHIELQD
+182 DRTDLPARSIKSQETPK
-196 AQQATATAL
+196 ATETDVR
-205 QTSFLAHEVHEVDRH
+205 TSFLAHEVHEVDRH

-241 PLALPAPLT
+241 ALALPAPLT
-250 PSATGQLTVAY
+250 PSGTGQLTVAY
-261 VGLPAEEQPLELT
+261 VGLPAKEQPLELT

-287 LSEDGSSSRTY
+287 LSEDGTSSRTY

-410 EAGMPVEYTLFA
+410 GSGSPVEYTLFA

-502 NYKQRYEAEHGAGSY
+502 NYKQRYEAKHGAGSY

-530 NRKVTH
+530 NRKVSQ
-536 DWSARDLQATE
+536 DWSARDFQLTE
-547 FLLTYQGENSTNV
+547 FLLTYQGENSTNI

-573 AGQRGVSLGA
+573 EGQRGVGIGA
-583 QPLSV
+583 QTLSV
-588 GIGRLPVRTLA
+588 GMGRLPVRTLA

-636 LLEADR
+636 LRQADG
-642 IAHLMERL
+642 IAQLMERL
-650 QPELMISKVYMDA
+650 QPELIVSKVYMDA

-674 VPEARRKLM
+674 VPDARRKLM

-745 LAMLN
+745 SAMLN

-764 VMNIANEHMNR
+764 VMNLANEQMNK
-775 ALHNSLFTPQ
+775 ALHESLFTPQ
-785 EDGFLRPM
+785 ADGFLRPM
-793 GVVMRDA
+793 GIVMRDA
-800 KNELIRVDTTNKLNF
+800 KNELIRSDTTNKLNF

-830 ETVITELAGVSLDEL
+830 ETVITELAGVSLDKL
-845 SKGEAVA
+845 SEGEAVA

-878 RLFVTVFDAKAPVKT
+878 RLFVTVFDAKAQVKT
-893 HIDNAPNKDPEK
+893 HIDNAPDKDPEK

-968 AICVKPGAG
+968 AICVKPGVG

-990 ELYLGHPNF
+990 ELYLGHLNF
-999 LAGEPIG
+999 SMENPIG
-1006 TTPLFV
+1006 STPLFV
-1012 ATIADASGINLS
+1012 ATLADASGINLS

-1032 TLAVDGREDL
+1032 TLVVDGREDL
-1042 TFNLNSSYIASETE
+1042 TFNLNSSYTASEME
-1056 AGVGRVLFLLPELP
+1056 AGVGRVLYLLPELP
-1070 EGDHTATFT
+1070 DGDHTATFT

-1085 NVTKRSFSFRV
+1085 NVTEQSFAFRV

-1102 TVVESHARPGVLTA
+1102 AVVESRARPGVLTA

-1156 AGYDTPALVRWEP
+1156 SGHDTPALIRWEP
-1169 RLQMGGA
+1169 KLQSGGA
-1176 LTPGLYIY
+1176 LLPGLYIY
-1184 RLRMTQGNSLPAY
+1184 RLRMTQGDSVPAY
-1197 CSGKIVVR
+1197 TSGKIVVR

>member
-1 MSGLVKLLSVS
+1 ML
-12 AYRWEVLWYICIVG
+12 
-26 LGRRCIIVGQS
+26 
-37 TFIVIAMRQ
+37 MRH
-46 RLLPYIYRVLAL
+46 RLLYIYRPIYL
-58 LLVTLSLGLLGL
+58 LLVTLFVALLGL
-70 RAQSTTSTPLAE
+70 EAQSADYAPLRE
-82 GHWARLSV
+82 GHWVRLSV
-90 TRSGVYKVS
+90 TSTGVHKVT
-99 FATLREAGITNP
+99 FAALREAGIENP
-111 AEVRLFGRGGTMLSE
+111 AEVRLFGRGGAMLSE
-126 VIEEN
+126 VLEDN
-131 SLQLTPLPIYIADEA
+131 SLQLTPVPIYVADET
-146 VYFYATGVTE
+146 VYFYATGMTE
-156 WVPEV
+156 WIPELS
-161 AQQTFHHQQNIYS
+161 QQTFRHQQNIYS
-174 RRGYYLAT
+174 NKGYYLAT
-182 DRADLPMHHIELQD
+182 DRTDLPARSIKSQETPK
-196 AQQATATAL
+196 ATETDVR
-205 QTSFLAHEVHEVDRH
+205 TSFLAHEVHEVDRH

-274 VQLGSETF
+274 VRLGSETF
-282 KDFVH
+282 QDFVH
-287 LSEDGSSSRTY
+287 LSEAGSSDRTY

-344 LEYEGKGQ
+344 LEYGGKGQ
-352 LAFRNFSATPGA
+352 LTFRNFSATPGA
-364 VAQHRIGVS
+364 VAQHRIGES

-410 EAGMPVEYTLFA
+410 GAGCPVEYTLFA

-502 NYKQRYEAEHGAGSY
+502 NYKQRYEAKHGAGSY

-530 NRKVTH
+530 NRKVSQ
-536 DWSARDLQATE
+536 DWSARDFQQTE
-547 FLLTYQGENSTNV
+547 FLLTYQGENSTNI

-573 AGQRGVSLGA
+573 EGQRGVGIGA
-583 QPLSV
+583 QTLSV
-588 GIGRLPVRTLA
+588 GMGRLPVRTLA

-636 LLEADR
+636 LWEADR
-642 IAHLMERL
+642 IAQLMERL
-650 QPELMISKVYMDA
+650 QPELMVSKVYMDA

-745 LAMLN
+745 SAMLN

-764 VMNIANEHMNR
+764 VMNLANEQMNR
-775 ALHNSLFTPQ
+775 ALHESLFTPQ
-785 EDGFLRPM
+785 ADGFLRPM
-793 GVVMRDA
+793 GIVMRDA
-800 KNELIRVDTTNKLNF
+800 KNELIRSDTTNKLNF

-830 ETVITELAGVSLDEL
+830 ETVITELAGVSLDNL
-845 SKGEAVA
+845 SEGEAVA

-878 RLFVTVFDAKAPVKT
+878 RLFVTVFDAKAQVKT
-893 HIDNAPNKDPEK
+893 HIDNAPDKDPEK
-905 ITSFE
+905 ITSFK

-923 KEGHFDFSFVVPK
+923 KEGLFDFSFVVPK

-999 LAGEPIG
+999 SMENPIG
-1006 TTPLFV
+1006 STPLFV
-1012 ATIADASGINLS
+1012 ATLADASGINLS

-1032 TLAVDGREDL
+1032 TLVVDGREDL
-1042 TFNLNSSYIASETE
+1042 TFNLNSSYTASEME
-1056 AGVGRVLFLLPELP
+1056 AGVGRVLYLLPELP
-1070 EGDHTATFT
+1070 DGDHTATFT

-1085 NVTKRSFSFRV
+1085 NVTERSFAFRV

-1102 TVVESHARPGVLTA
+1102 TVVESRARPGFLTA

-1156 AGYDTPALVRWEP
+1156 SGSDTPALIRWEP
-1169 RLQMGGA
+1169 KLQSGGA
-1176 LTPGLYIY
+1176 LLPGLYIY
-1184 RLRMTQGNSLPAY
+1184 RLRMTQGDSVPAY
-1197 CSGKIVVR
+1197 TSGKIVVR

>member
-1 MSGLVKLLSVS
+1 ML
-12 AYRWEVLWYICIVG
+12 
-26 LGRRCIIVGQS
+26 
-37 TFIVIAMRQ
+37 MRH
-46 RLLPYIYRVLAL
+46 RLLYIYRPICL
-58 LLVTLSLGLLGL
+58 LLVTLFVALLGL
-70 RAQSTTSTPLAE
+70 EAQSADYAPLRE
-82 GHWARLSV
+82 GHWVHLSV
-90 TRSGVYKVS
+90 TRTGVHKVT
-99 FATLREAGITNP
+99 FAALREAGIANP
-111 AEVRLFGRGGTMLSE
+111 AEIRLFGRGGAMLSE
-126 VIEEN
+126 VLEDN
-131 SLQLTPLPIYIADEA
+131 SLQLMPVPIYVADEA
-146 VYFYATGVTE
+146 IYFYAMGMTE
-156 WVPEV
+156 WIPEV
-161 AQQTFHHQQNIYS
+161 SQQTFRHQQNIYS
-174 RRGYYLAT
+174 NKGYYLAT
-182 DRADLPMHHIELQD
+182 DRTDLPARSIKSQETPK
-196 AQQATATAL
+196 ATETDVR
-205 QTSFLAHEVHEVDRH
+205 TSFLAHEVHEVDRH

-241 PLALPAPLT
+241 SLALPAPLT

-282 KDFVH
+282 QDFVH
-287 LSEDGSSSRTY
+287 LSEAGSSDRTY

-344 LEYEGKGQ
+344 LEYGGKGQ
-352 LAFRNFSATPGA
+352 LTFRNFSATPGA

-410 EAGMPVEYTLFA
+410 GAGSPVEYTLFA

-502 NYKQRYEAEHGAGSY
+502 NYKQRYEAKHGAGSY

-530 NRKVTH
+530 NRKVSQ
-536 DWSARDLQATE
+536 DWSARDFQLTE
-547 FLLTYQGENSTNV
+547 FLLTYQGENSTNI

-573 AGQRGVSLGA
+573 EGQRGVGIGA
-583 QPLSV
+583 QTLSV
-588 GIGRLPVRTLA
+588 GIGRLPVRTLG

-636 LLEADR
+636 LSQADR
-642 IAHLMERL
+642 IAQQMERL

-674 VPEARRKLM
+674 VPEAHRKLM

-745 LAMLN
+745 SAMLN

-764 VMNIANEHMNR
+764 VMDIANEQMNN
-775 ALHNSLFTPQ
+775 ALHESLFTPQ
-785 EDGFLRPM
+785 ADGFLRPM
-793 GVVMRDA
+793 GIVMRDA

-878 RLFVTVFDAKAPVKT
+878 RLFVTIFDAKAPVKT
-893 HIDNAPNKDPEK
+893 HIDNAPDKDPEK

-945 KINLYAYSDAKGSE
+945 KINLYAYSDAKGGD

-999 LAGEPIG
+999 SMENPIG
-1006 TTPLFV
+1006 STPLFV
-1012 ATIADASGINLS
+1012 ATLADASGINLS

-1032 TLAVDGREDL
+1032 TLVVDGREDL
-1042 TFNLNSSYIASETE
+1042 TFNLNSSYTASEME
-1056 AGVGRVLFLLPELP
+1056 AGVGRVLYLLPELP
-1070 EGDHTATFT
+1070 DGDHTATFT

-1085 NVTKRSFSFRV
+1085 NVTEQSFSFRV

-1102 TVVESHARPGVLTA
+1102 TVVESRARPGVLTA

-1156 AGYDTPALVRWEP
+1156 SGYDTPALIRWEP
-1169 RLQMGGA
+1169 KLQTGGA
-1176 LTPGLYIY
+1176 LLPGLYIY
-1184 RLRMTQGNSLPAY
+1184 RLRMTQGDSVPAY
-1197 CSGKIVVR
+1197 TSGKIVVR

>member
-1 MSGLVKLLSVS
+1 MLL
-12 AYRWEVLWYICIVG
+12 A
-26 LGRRCIIVGQS
+26 
-37 TFIVIAMRQ
+37 T
-46 RLLPYIYRVLAL
+46 
-58 LLVTLSLGLLGL
+58 LLGL
-70 RAQSTTSTPLAE
+70 EAQSASYAPLRE

-90 TRSGVYKVS
+90 TRTGVHKVT
-99 FATLREAGITNP
+99 FAALREAGIANP
-111 AEVRLFGRGGTMLSE
+111 AEVRLFGRGGAMLSE
-126 VIEEN
+126 VLEDN
-131 SLQLTPLPIYIADEA
+131 SLQLTPVPTYVADEA
-146 VYFYATGVTE
+146 VYFYATGTTE
-156 WVPEV
+156 WIPEV
-161 AQQTFHHQQNIYS
+161 SQQTFRHQQSIYS
-174 RRGYYLAT
+174 NKGYYLAT
-182 DRADLPMHHIELQD
+182 DRADLPAHRIDSQG
-196 AQQATATAL
+196 AQQATETAVR
-205 QTSFLAHEVHEVDRH
+205 TSFLAHVVHEEDRH
-220 SLRSSGRKLFGEP
+220 SLRASGRKLFGEP
-233 LGGQPLSV
+233 IGGHPLSV
-241 PLALPAPLT
+241 SLSLPTPLV
-250 PSATGQLTVAY
+250 SAAEGQLGVAY
-261 VGLPAEEQPLELT
+261 VGLPDKDQTLELT
-274 VQLGSETF
+274 VQLGGETYQ
-282 KDFVH
+282 DVIRW
-287 LSEDGSSSRTY
+287 SEDSSTSTY
-298 LAGIYH
+298 LAGIH
-304 AKRFATALPAS
+304 HVKRFAAHLPSEA
-315 SQSVDVRLQVSPAG
+315 QSVEAQLQIAPAG
-329 RPAYL
+329 RAAYL
-334 DYVSLVAPVA
+334 DYVTLVAPVA
-344 LEYEGKGQ
+344 LQYGGKGQ

-364 VAQHRIGVS
+364 IAEYRIGMTGS
-373 GAASALQLWGR
+373 AGALQLWGR
-384 TAEGRVMSLPM
+384 TAEGQVTSLSAA
-395 EAGDKAVTFT
+395 EQGGALTFT

-410 EAGMPVEYTLFA
+410 GTGRPVEYTLFA

-432 VALSHGGVRLDTVPD
+432 VTLPHGGVRLDTVPD

-457 PAAERLATYH
+457 PAAERLAIYH
-467 REHSGLR
+467 RAHSGLR

-502 NYKQRYEAEHGAGSY
+502 DYKQHYEAQHGAGSY

-530 NRKVTH
+530 NRKVSQ
-536 DWSARDLQATE
+536 DWSSRDLQQTE
-547 FLLTYQGENSTNV
+547 FLLTYQGENSTNI
-560 YSYSTDDYFGLLS
+560 YSYSTDDYFGLLTE
-573 AGQRGVSLGA
+573 GQRNIGIGA
-583 QPLSV
+583 QTLSV
-588 GIGRLPVRTLA
+588 GIGRLTVRTLA

-636 LLEADR
+636 LRQADG
-642 IAHLMERL
+642 IAQLMERL
-650 QPELMISKVYMDA
+650 QPELIVSKVYMDA

-674 VPEARRKLM
+674 VPDARRKLM
-683 DELQKGLLLLDYT
+683 GELQKGLLLLDYT

-745 LAMLN
+745 SAMLN

-764 VMNIANEHMNR
+764 VMDVANEQMNR
-775 ALHNSLFTPQ
+775 ALHESLFTPQ
-785 EDGFLRPM
+785 ADGFLRPM
-793 GVVMRDA
+793 GIVMRDA
-800 KNELIRVDTTNKLNF
+800 KNDLISYDTTNKLNF

-830 ETVITELAGVSLDEL
+830 ETVLTELAGVSLDNL
-845 SKGEAVA
+845 SEGEAVP

-878 RLFVTVFDAKAPVKT
+878 RLFVTVFDAKAQVKT
-893 HIDNAPNKDPEK
+893 HIDNAPGKDPDE
-905 ITSFE
+905 IRTFE
-910 DYPGMLY
+910 DYSGMLY

-968 AICVKPGAG
+968 AICVKPGVG

-999 LAGEPIG
+999 SMENPIG
-1006 TTPLFV
+1006 STPLFV
-1012 ATIADASGINLS
+1012 ATLADASGINLS

-1032 TLAVDGREDL
+1032 TLVVDGREDL
-1042 TFNLNSSYIASETE
+1042 TFNLNSSYTASEME
-1056 AGVGRVLFLLPELP
+1056 AGVGRVLYLLPELP
-1070 EGDHTATFT
+1070 DGDHTATFT

-1085 NVTKRSFSFRV
+1085 NVTVRSFAFRV

-1102 TVVESHARPGVLTA
+1102 TVVESRARPGVLTA

-1156 AGYDTPALVRWEP
+1156 SVYDTPALIRWEP
-1169 RLQMGGA
+1169 KLQSGGA
-1176 LTPGLYIY
+1176 LLPGLYIY
-1184 RLRMTQGNSLPAY
+1184 RLRMTQGDSAPAY
-1197 CSGKIVVR
+1197 TSGKIVVR

>member
-1 MSGLVKLLSVS
+1 MLL
-12 AYRWEVLWYICIVG
+12 A
-26 LGRRCIIVGQS
+26 
-37 TFIVIAMRQ
+37 T
-46 RLLPYIYRVLAL
+46 
-58 LLVTLSLGLLGL
+58 LLGL
-70 RAQSTTSTPLAE
+70 EAQSASYAPLRE

-90 TRSGVYKVS
+90 TRTGVHKVT
-99 FATLREAGITNP
+99 FAALREAGIANP
-111 AEVRLFGRGGTMLSE
+111 AEVRLFGRGGAMLSE
-126 VIEEN
+126 VLEDN
-131 SLQLTPLPIYIADEA
+131 SLQLTPVPTYVADEA
-146 VYFYATGVTE
+146 VYFYATGTTE
-156 WVPEV
+156 WIPEV
-161 AQQTFHHQQNIYS
+161 SQQTFRHQQSIYS
-174 RRGYYLAT
+174 NKGYYLAT
-182 DRADLPMHHIELQD
+182 DRADLPAHRIDSQG
-196 AQQATATAL
+196 AQQATETAVR
-205 QTSFLAHEVHEVDRH
+205 TSFLAHVVHEEDRH
-220 SLRSSGRKLFGEP
+220 SLRASGRKLFGEP
-233 LGGQPLSV
+233 IGGHPLSV
-241 PLALPAPLT
+241 SLSLPTPLV
-250 PSATGQLTVAY
+250 SAAEGQLGVAY
-261 VGLPAEEQPLELT
+261 VGLPDKDQTLELT
-274 VQLGSETF
+274 VQLGGETYQ
-282 KDFVH
+282 DVIRW
-287 LSEDGSSSRTY
+287 SEDSSTSTY
-298 LAGIYH
+298 LAGIH
-304 AKRFATALPAS
+304 HVKRFAAHLPSEA
-315 SQSVDVRLQVSPAG
+315 QSVEAQLQIAPAG
-329 RPAYL
+329 RAAYL
-334 DYVSLVAPVA
+334 DYVTLVAPVA
-344 LEYEGKGQ
+344 LQYGGKGQ

-364 VAQHRIGVS
+364 IAEHRIGMTGS
-373 GAASALQLWGR
+373 AGALQLWGR
-384 TAEGRVMSLPM
+384 TAEGQVTSLSAA
-395 EAGDKAVTFT
+395 EQGGALTFT

-410 EAGMPVEYTLFA
+410 GTGRPVEYTLFA

-432 VALSHGGVRLDTVPD
+432 VTLPHGGVRLDTVPD
-447 YLMITTEALR
+447 YLMITTDALR
-457 PAAERLATYH
+457 PAAERLAIYH
-467 REHSGLR
+467 RAHSGLR

-502 NYKQRYEAEHGAGSY
+502 DYKQRYEAQHGAGSY

-530 NRKVTH
+530 NRKVSQ
-536 DWSARDLQATE
+536 DWSSRDLQQTE

-573 AGQRGVSLGA
+573 EGQRGVGIGA

-588 GIGRLPVRTLA
+588 GIGRLTVRTLA

-636 LLEADR
+636 LRQADG
-642 IAHLMERL
+642 IAQLMERL
-650 QPELMISKVYMDA
+650 QPELIVSKVYMDA

-674 VPEARRKLM
+674 VPDARRKLM
-683 DELQKGLLLLDYT
+683 GELQKGLLLLDYT

-745 LAMLN
+745 SAMLN

-764 VMNIANEHMNR
+764 VMDVANEQMNR
-775 ALHNSLFTPQ
+775 ALHESLFTPQ
-785 EDGFLRPM
+785 ADGFLRPM
-793 GVVMRDA
+793 GIVMRDA
-800 KNELIRVDTTNKLNF
+800 KNDLISYDTTNKLNF

-830 ETVITELAGVSLDEL
+830 ETVLTELAGVSLDNL
-845 SKGEAVA
+845 SEGEAVP

-878 RLFVTVFDAKAPVKT
+878 RLFVTVFDAKAQVKT
-893 HIDNAPNKDPEK
+893 HIDNAPGKDPDE
-905 ITSFE
+905 IRTFE
-910 DYPGMLY
+910 DYSGLLY

-968 AICVKPGAG
+968 AICVKPGVG

-999 LAGEPIG
+999 SLENPIG
-1006 TTPLFV
+1006 STPLFV
-1012 ATIADASGINLS
+1012 ATLADASGINLS

-1032 TLAVDGREDL
+1032 TLVVDGREDL
-1042 TFNLNSSYIASETE
+1042 TFNLNSSYTASEME
-1056 AGVGRVLFLLPELP
+1056 AGVGRVLYLLPELP
-1070 EGDHTATFT
+1070 DGDHTATFT

-1085 NVTKRSFSFRV
+1085 NVTVRSFAFRV

-1102 TVVESHARPGVLTA
+1102 TVVESRARPGVLTA

-1156 AGYDTPALVRWEP
+1156 SVYDTPALIRWEP
-1169 RLQMGGA
+1169 KLQSGGA
-1176 LTPGLYIY
+1176 LLPGLYIY
-1184 RLRMTQGNSLPAY
+1184 RLRMTQGDSAPAY
-1197 CSGKIVVR
+1197 TSGKIVVR

>member
-1 MSGLVKLLSVS
+1 MLL
-12 AYRWEVLWYICIVG
+12 A
-26 LGRRCIIVGQS
+26 
-37 TFIVIAMRQ
+37 T
-46 RLLPYIYRVLAL
+46 
-58 LLVTLSLGLLGL
+58 LLGL
-70 RAQSTTSTPLAE
+70 EAQSAVKAPLRE

-90 TRSGVYKVS
+90 TRTGVHKVT
-99 FATLREAGITNP
+99 FAALREAGIANP
-111 AEVRLFGRGGTMLSE
+111 SEVRLFGRGGAMLSE
-126 VIEEN
+126 VLEDN
-131 SLQLTPLPIYIADEA
+131 SLQLTPVPTYVADEA
-146 VYFYATGVTE
+146 VYFYAMGTTE
-156 WVPEV
+156 WIPEV
-161 AQQTFHHQQNIYS
+161 SQQTFRHQQNIYS
-174 RRGYYLAT
+174 NKGYYLAT
-182 DRADLPMHHIELQD
+182 DRADLSAHRIDSQV
-196 AQQATATAL
+196 AQQATEAAVR
-205 QTSFLAHEVHEVDRH
+205 TSFLAHVVHEEDRH
-220 SLRSSGRKLFGEP
+220 SLRASGRKLFGEP
-233 LGGQPLSV
+233 IGGHPLSV
-241 PLALPAPLT
+241 SLSLPTPLV
-250 PSATGQLTVAY
+250 SAAEGQLGVAY
-261 VGLPAEEQPLELT
+261 VGLPDKDQTLELT
-274 VQLGSETF
+274 VQLGGETYQ
-282 KDFVH
+282 DVIRW
-287 LSEDGSSSRTY
+287 SEDSSTSTY
-298 LAGIYH
+298 LAGIH
-304 AKRFATALPAS
+304 HVKRFAAHLPSEA
-315 SQSVDVRLQVSPAG
+315 QSVEAQLQIAPAG
-329 RPAYL
+329 RAAYL
-334 DYVSLVAPVA
+334 DYVTLVAPVA
-344 LEYEGKGQ
+344 LQYGGKGQ

-364 VAQHRIGVS
+364 IAEHRIGMTGS
-373 GAASALQLWGR
+373 AGALQLWER
-384 TAEGRVMSLPM
+384 TAEGQVTSLSAA
-395 EAGDKAVTFT
+395 EQGGALTFT

-410 EAGMPVEYTLFA
+410 GTGRPVEYTLFA

-432 VALSHGGVRLDTVPD
+432 VTLPHGGVRLDTVPD

-457 PAAERLATYH
+457 PAAERLAIYH
-467 REHSGLR
+467 RAHSGLR

-502 NYKQRYEAEHGAGSY
+502 DYKQRYEAEHGAGSY

-530 NRKVTH
+530 NRKVSQ
-536 DWSARDLQATE
+536 DWSSRDLQQTE

-573 AGQRGVSLGA
+573 EGQRGVGIGA

-588 GIGRLPVRTLA
+588 GIGRLTVRTLA

-636 LLEADR
+636 LSQADR
-642 IAHLMERL
+642 IAQLMERL
-650 QPELMISKVYMDA
+650 QPELIVSKVYMDA

-674 VPEARRKLM
+674 VPDARRKLM
-683 DELQKGLLLLDYT
+683 GELQKGLLLLDYT

-745 LAMLN
+745 SAMLN

-764 VMNIANEHMNR
+764 VMDVANEQMNR
-775 ALHNSLFTPQ
+775 ALHESLFTPQ
-785 EDGFLRPM
+785 ADGFLRPM
-793 GVVMRDA
+793 GIVMRDA
-800 KNELIRVDTTNKLNF
+800 KNGLISYDTTNKLNF

-830 ETVITELAGVSLDEL
+830 ETVLTELAGVSLDNL
-845 SKGEAVA
+845 SEGEAVP

-878 RLFVTVFDAKAPVKT
+878 RLFVTVFDAKAQVKT
-893 HIDNAPNKDPEK
+893 HIDNAPGKDPDE
-905 ITSFE
+905 IRTFE
-910 DYPGMLY
+910 DYSGMLY

-923 KEGHFDFSFVVPK
+923 KEGHFDFSFIVPK

-968 AICVKPGAG
+968 AICVKPGVG

-999 LAGEPIG
+999 SMENPIG
-1006 TTPLFV
+1006 STPLFV
-1012 ATIADASGINLS
+1012 ATLADASGINLS

-1032 TLAVDGREDL
+1032 TLVVDGREDL
-1042 TFNLNSSYIASETE
+1042 TFNLNSSYTASEME
-1056 AGVGRVLFLLPELP
+1056 AGVGRVLYLLPELP
-1070 EGDHTATFT
+1070 DGDHTATFT

-1085 NVTKRSFSFRV
+1085 NVTVRSFAFRV

-1102 TVVESHARPGVLTA
+1102 TVVESRARPGVLTA

-1156 AGYDTPALVRWEP
+1156 SVYDTPALIRWEP
-1169 RLQMGGA
+1169 KLQSGGA
-1176 LTPGLYIY
+1176 LLPGLYIY
-1184 RLRMTQGNSLPAY
+1184 RLRMTQGDSAPAY
-1197 CSGKIVVR
+1197 TSGKIVVR

>member
-1 MSGLVKLLSVS
+1 
-12 AYRWEVLWYICIVG
+12 
-26 LGRRCIIVGQS
+26 
-37 TFIVIAMRQ
+37 MRH
-46 RLLPYIYRVLAL
+46 RLLYIYRPIYL
-58 LLVTLSLGLLGL
+58 LLLTLLATLLGL
-70 RAQSTTSTPLAE
+70 EAQSAANAPLRE

-90 TRSGVYKVS
+90 TRTGVHKVT
-99 FATLREAGITNP
+99 FAALREAGIDNP
-111 AEVRLFGRGGTMLSE
+111 AEVRLFGRGGAMLSE
-126 VIEEN
+126 VLEDN
-131 SLQLTPLPIYIADEA
+131 SLQLTPVPTYVADEA
-146 VYFYATGVTE
+146 VYFYATGTTE
-156 WVPEV
+156 WIPEV
-161 AQQTFHHQQNIYS
+161 SQQTFRHQQNIYS
-174 RRGYYLAT
+174 NKGYYLAT
-182 DRADLPMHHIELQD
+182 DRTDLPAHHIDSQG
-196 AQQATATAL
+196 AQQATETAVR
-205 QTSFLAHEVHEVDRH
+205 TSFLAHVVHEEDRH
-220 SLRSSGRKLFGEP
+220 SLRASGRKLFGEP
-233 LGGQPLSV
+233 IGGHPLSV
-241 PLALPAPLT
+241 SLSLPTPLMPA
-250 PSATGQLTVAY
+250 AEGQLGVAY
-261 VGLPAEEQPLELT
+261 VGLPDKDQTLELT
-274 VQLGSETF
+274 VRLGGETYRDII
-282 KDFVH
+282 KR
-287 LSEDGSSSRTY
+287 SEDGSTSTY

-304 AKRFATALPAS
+304 AKRFATHLTSEA
-315 SQSVDVRLQVSPAG
+315 QSVEVQLQVSPAG
-329 RPAYL
+329 RPTYL
-334 DYVSLVAPVA
+334 DYVTLVAPVA
-344 LEYEGKGQ
+344 LQYGGKGQ
-352 LAFRNFSATPGA
+352 LSFRNFSATPGA

-373 GAASALQLWGR
+373 GAASTLQLWGR
-384 TAEGRVMSLPM
+384 TAEGLVTSLSVA
-395 EAGDKAVTFT
+395 EQGGALTFT

-410 EAGMPVEYTLFA
+410 GAGRPVEYTLFA
-422 LTDAYPVEQV
+422 PADAYPVEQV
-432 VALSHGGVRLDTVPD
+432 VTLPHGGVRLDTVPD

-457 PAAERLATYH
+457 PAAERLAIYH

-502 NYKQRYEAEHGAGSY
+502 DYKQRYEAKHGAGSY

-530 NRKVTH
+530 NRKVSQ
-536 DWSARDLQATE
+536 DWSARDFQLTE

-573 AGQRGVSLGA
+573 EGQRGVGVGA
-583 QPLSV
+583 QTLSV

-636 LLEADR
+636 LSQADR
-642 IAHLMERL
+642 IAQLMERL
-650 QPELMISKVYMDA
+650 QPELIVSKVYMDA

-674 VPEARRKLM
+674 VPDARRKLM

-745 LAMLN
+745 SAMLN

-764 VMNIANEHMNR
+764 VMDVANEQMNR
-775 ALHNSLFTPQ
+775 ALHESLFTPQ
-785 EDGFLRPM
+785 ADGFLRPM
-793 GVVMRDA
+793 GIVMRDA
-800 KNELIRVDTTNKLNF
+800 KNALTNDTTNKLNF

-830 ETVITELAGVSLDEL
+830 ETVITELAGVSLDNL
-845 SKGEAVA
+845 SEGEAVP

-878 RLFVTVFDAKAPVKT
+878 RLFVTVFDAKAQVKT
-893 HIDNAPNKDPEK
+893 HIDNAPDKDPDE
-905 ITSFE
+905 IRTFE
-910 DYPGMLY
+910 DYSGMLY

-968 AICVKPGAG
+968 AICVKPGVG

-999 LAGEPIG
+999 SMENPIG
-1006 TTPLFV
+1006 STPLFV
-1012 ATIADASGINLS
+1012 ATLADASGINLS

-1032 TLAVDGREDL
+1032 TLVVDGREDL
-1042 TFNLNSSYIASETE
+1042 TFNLNSSYTASEME
-1056 AGVGRVLFLLPELP
+1056 AGVGRVLYLLPELP
-1070 EGDHTATFT
+1070 DGDHTATFT

-1085 NVTKRSFSFRV
+1085 NVTVRSFAFRV

-1102 TVVESHARPGVLTA
+1102 AVVESRARPGVLTA

-1156 AGYDTPALVRWEP
+1156 SGYDTPALIRWEP
-1169 RLQMGGA
+1169 KLQSGGA
-1176 LTPGLYIY
+1176 LLPGLYIY
-1184 RLRMTQGNSLPAY
+1184 RLRMTQGDSVPAY
-1197 CSGKIVVR
+1197 TSGKIVVR

>member
-1 MSGLVKLLSVS
+1 ML
-12 AYRWEVLWYICIVG
+12 
-26 LGRRCIIVGQS
+26 
-37 TFIVIAMRQ
+37 MRH
-46 RLLPYIYRVLAL
+46 RLLYIYRPIYL
-58 LLVTLSLGLLGL
+58 LLLTLLATLLGL
-70 RAQSTTSTPLAE
+70 EAQSAANAPLRE

-90 TRSGVYKVS
+90 TRTGVHKVT
-99 FATLREAGITNP
+99 FAALREAGIDNP
-111 AEVRLFGRGGTMLSE
+111 AEVRLFGRGGAMLSE
-126 VIEEN
+126 VLEDN
-131 SLQLTPLPIYIADEA
+131 SLQLTPVPTYVADEA
-146 VYFYATGVTE
+146 VYFYATGTTE
-156 WVPEV
+156 WIPEV
-161 AQQTFHHQQNIYS
+161 SQQTFRHQQNIYS
-174 RRGYYLAT
+174 NKGYYLAT
-182 DRADLPMHHIELQD
+182 DHTDLPVHRIDSQG
-196 AQQATATAL
+196 AQQATETAVR
-205 QTSFLAHEVHEVDRH
+205 TSFLAHVVHEEDRH
-220 SLRSSGRKLFGEP
+220 SLRASGRKLFGEP
-233 LGGQPLSV
+233 IGGHPLSV
-241 PLALPAPLT
+241 SLSLPTPLV
-250 PSATGQLTVAY
+250 SAAEGQLGVAY
-261 VGLPAEEQPLELT
+261 VGLPDKDQMLELT
-274 VQLGSETF
+274 VQLGGETF
-282 KDFVH
+282 QDVIRR
-287 LSEDGSSSRTY
+287 SEDNSTSAY
-298 LAGIYH
+298 LAGIH
-304 AKRFATALPAS
+304 HVKRFATHLPSEA
-315 SQSVDVRLQVSPAG
+315 QSVEAQLQIAPAG

-334 DYVSLVAPVA
+334 DYVTLVAPVA
-344 LEYEGKGQ
+344 LQYGGKGQ

-364 VAQHRIGVS
+364 IAEHRIGVTGS
-373 GAASALQLWGR
+373 AGALQLWGR
-384 TAEGRVMSLPM
+384 TAEGLVTSLSVA
-395 EAGDKAVTFT
+395 EQGGALTFT

-410 EAGMPVEYTLFA
+410 GAGRPVEYTLFA
-422 LTDAYPVEQV
+422 PADAYPVEQV
-432 VALSHGGVRLDTVPD
+432 VTLPHGGVRLDTVPD

-457 PAAERLATYH
+457 PAAERLAIYH

-497 RLMLW
+497 RLMLRD
-502 NYKQRYEAEHGAGSY
+502 YMLRYEAKHGAGSY

-530 NRKVTH
+530 NRKVSQ
-536 DWSARDLQATE
+536 DWSARDFQLTE

-573 AGQRGVSLGA
+573 EGQRGVGVGA
-583 QPLSV
+583 QTLSV

-636 LLEADR
+636 LRQADG
-642 IAHLMERL
+642 IAQLMERL
-650 QPELMISKVYMDA
+650 QPELIVSKVYMDA

-674 VPEARRKLM
+674 VPDARRKLM

-745 LAMLN
+745 SAMLN

-764 VMNIANEHMNR
+764 VMDVANEQMNR
-775 ALHNSLFTPQ
+775 ALHESLFTPQ
-785 EDGFLRPM
+785 ADGFLRPM
-793 GVVMRDA
+793 GIVMRDA
-800 KNELIRVDTTNKLNF
+800 KNALTNDTTNKLNF

-830 ETVITELAGVSLDEL
+830 ETVITELAGVSLDNL
-845 SKGEAVA
+845 SEGEAVP

-878 RLFVTVFDAKAPVKT
+878 RLFVTVFDAKAQVKT
-893 HIDNAPNKDPEK
+893 HIDNAPDKDPDE
-905 ITSFE
+905 IRTFE
-910 DYPGMLY
+910 DYSGMLY

-968 AICVKPGAG
+968 AICVKPGVG

-990 ELYLGHPNF
+990 ELYLGHLNF
-999 LAGEPIG
+999 SMENPIG
-1006 TTPLFV
+1006 STPLFV
-1012 ATIADASGINLS
+1012 ATLADASGINLS

-1032 TLAVDGREDL
+1032 TLVVDGREDL
-1042 TFNLNSSYIASETE
+1042 TFNLNSSYTASEME
-1056 AGVGRVLFLLPELP
+1056 AGVGRVLYLLPELP
-1070 EGDHTATFT
+1070 DGDHTATFT

-1085 NVTKRSFSFRV
+1085 NVTEQSFAFRV

-1102 TVVESHARPGVLTA
+1102 AVVESRARPGVLTA

-1156 AGYDTPALVRWEP
+1156 SGHDTPALIRWEP
-1169 RLQMGGA
+1169 KLQSGGA
-1176 LTPGLYIY
+1176 LLPGLYIY
-1184 RLRMTQGNSLPAY
+1184 RLRMTQGDSVPAY
-1197 CSGKIVVR
+1197 TSGKIVVR

>member
-1 MSGLVKLLSVS
+1 ML
-12 AYRWEVLWYICIVG
+12 
-26 LGRRCIIVGQS
+26 
-37 TFIVIAMRQ
+37 MRH
-46 RLLPYIYRVLAL
+46 RLLYIYRPIYL
-58 LLVTLSLGLLGL
+58 LLLTLLATLLGL
-70 RAQSTTSTPLAE
+70 EAQSAANAPLRE

-90 TRSGVYKVS
+90 TRTGVHKVT
-99 FATLREAGITNP
+99 FAALREAGIDNP
-111 AEVRLFGRGGTMLSE
+111 AEVRLFGRGGAMLSE
-126 VIEEN
+126 VLEDN
-131 SLQLTPLPIYIADEA
+131 SLQLTPVPTYVADEA
-146 VYFYATGVTE
+146 VYFYATGTTE
-156 WVPEV
+156 WIPEV
-161 AQQTFHHQQNIYS
+161 SQQTFRHQQNIYS
-174 RRGYYLAT
+174 NKGYYLAT
-182 DRADLPMHHIELQD
+182 DRTDLPAHHIDSQG
-196 AQQATATAL
+196 AQQATETAVR
-205 QTSFLAHEVHEVDRH
+205 TSFLAHVVHEEDRH
-220 SLRSSGRKLFGEP
+220 SLRASGRKLFGEP
-233 LGGQPLSV
+233 IGGHPLSV
-241 PLALPAPLT
+241 SLSLPTPLMPA
-250 PSATGQLTVAY
+250 AEGQLGVAY
-261 VGLPAEEQPLELT
+261 VGLPDKDQTLELT
-274 VQLGSETF
+274 VRLGGETYRDII
-282 KDFVH
+282 KR
-287 LSEDGSSSRTY
+287 SEDGSTSTY

-304 AKRFATALPAS
+304 AKRFATHLTSEA
-315 SQSVDVRLQVSPAG
+315 QSVEVQLQVSPAG
-329 RPAYL
+329 RPTYL
-334 DYVSLVAPVA
+334 DYVTLVAPVA
-344 LEYEGKGQ
+344 LQYGGKGQ
-352 LAFRNFSATPGA
+352 LSFRNFSATPGA

-373 GAASALQLWGR
+373 GAASTLQLWGR
-384 TAEGRVMSLPM
+384 TAEGLVTSLSVA
-395 EAGDKAVTFT
+395 EQGGALTFT

-410 EAGMPVEYTLFA
+410 GAGRPVEYTLFA
-422 LTDAYPVEQV
+422 PADAYPVEQV
-432 VALSHGGVRLDTVPD
+432 VTLPHGGVRLDTVPD

-457 PAAERLATYH
+457 PAAERLAIYH

-502 NYKQRYEAEHGAGSY
+502 DYKQRYEAKHGAGSY

-530 NRKVTH
+530 NRKVSQ
-536 DWSARDLQATE
+536 DWSARDFQLTE

-573 AGQRGVSLGA
+573 EGQRGVGVGA
-583 QPLSV
+583 QTLSV

-636 LLEADR
+636 LSQADR
-642 IAHLMERL
+642 IAQLMERL
-650 QPELMISKVYMDA
+650 QPELIVSKVYMDA

-674 VPEARRKLM
+674 VPDARRKLM

-745 LAMLN
+745 SAMLN

-764 VMNIANEHMNR
+764 VMDVANEQMNR
-775 ALHNSLFTPQ
+775 ALHESLFTPQ
-785 EDGFLRPM
+785 ADGFLRPM
-793 GVVMRDA
+793 GIVMRDA
-800 KNELIRVDTTNKLNF
+800 KNALTNDTTNKLNF

-830 ETVITELAGVSLDEL
+830 ETVITELAGVSLDNL
-845 SKGEAVA
+845 SEGEAVP

-878 RLFVTVFDAKAPVKT
+878 RLFVTVFDAKAQVKT
-893 HIDNAPNKDPEK
+893 HIDNAPDKDPDE
-905 ITSFE
+905 IRTFE
-910 DYPGMLY
+910 DYSGMLY

-968 AICVKPGAG
+968 AICVKPGVG

-999 LAGEPIG
+999 SMENPIG
-1006 TTPLFV
+1006 STPLFV
-1012 ATIADASGINLS
+1012 ATLADASGINLS

-1032 TLAVDGREDL
+1032 TLVVDGREDL
-1042 TFNLNSSYIASETE
+1042 TFNLNSSYTASEME
-1056 AGVGRVLFLLPELP
+1056 AGVGRVLYLLPELP
-1070 EGDHTATFT
+1070 DGDHTATFT

-1085 NVTKRSFSFRV
+1085 NVTVRSFAFRV

-1102 TVVESHARPGVLTA
+1102 AVVESRARPGVLTA

-1156 AGYDTPALVRWEP
+1156 SGYDTPALIRWEP
-1169 RLQMGGA
+1169 KLQSGGA
-1176 LTPGLYIY
+1176 LLPGLYIY
-1184 RLRMTQGNSLPAY
+1184 RLRMTQGDSVPAY
-1197 CSGKIVVR
+1197 TSGKIVVR

>member
-1 MSGLVKLLSVS
+1 MLL
-12 AYRWEVLWYICIVG
+12 A
-26 LGRRCIIVGQS
+26 
-37 TFIVIAMRQ
+37 T
-46 RLLPYIYRVLAL
+46 
-58 LLVTLSLGLLGL
+58 LLGL
-70 RAQSTTSTPLAE
+70 EAQSASYAPLRE

-90 TRSGVYKVS
+90 TRTGVHKVT
-99 FATLREAGITNP
+99 FAALREAGIANP
-111 AEVRLFGRGGTMLSE
+111 AEVRLFGRGGAMLSE
-126 VIEEN
+126 VLEDN
-131 SLQLTPLPIYIADEA
+131 SLQLTPVPTYVADEA
-146 VYFYATGVTE
+146 VYFYATGTTE
-156 WVPEV
+156 WIPEV
-161 AQQTFHHQQNIYS
+161 SQQTFRHQQSIYS
-174 RRGYYLAT
+174 NKGYYLAT
-182 DRADLPMHHIELQD
+182 DRADLPAHRIDSQG
-196 AQQATATAL
+196 AQQATETAVR
-205 QTSFLAHEVHEVDRH
+205 TSFLAHVVHEEDRH
-220 SLRSSGRKLFGEP
+220 SLRASGRKLFGEP
-233 LGGQPLSV
+233 IGGHPLSV
-241 PLALPAPLT
+241 SLSLPTPLV
-250 PSATGQLTVAY
+250 SAAEGQLGVAY
-261 VGLPAEEQPLELT
+261 VGLPDKDQTLELT
-274 VQLGSETF
+274 VQLGGETYQ
-282 KDFVH
+282 DVIRW
-287 LSEDGSSSRTY
+287 SEDSSTSTY
-298 LAGIYH
+298 LAGIH
-304 AKRFATALPAS
+304 HVKRFAAHLPSEA
-315 SQSVDVRLQVSPAG
+315 QSVEAQLQIAPAG
-329 RPAYL
+329 RAAYL
-334 DYVSLVAPVA
+334 DYVTLVAPVA
-344 LEYEGKGQ
+344 LQYGGKGQ

-364 VAQHRIGVS
+364 IAEHRIGMTGS
-373 GAASALQLWGR
+373 AGALQLWER
-384 TAEGRVMSLPM
+384 TAEGQVTSLSAA
-395 EAGDKAVTFT
+395 EQGGALTFT

-410 EAGMPVEYTLFA
+410 GTGRPVEYTLFA

-432 VALSHGGVRLDTVPD
+432 VTLPHGGVRLDTVPD

-457 PAAERLATYH
+457 PAAERLAIYH
-467 REHSGLR
+467 RAHSGLR

-502 NYKQRYEAEHGAGSY
+502 DYKQRYEAQHGAGSY

-530 NRKVTH
+530 NRKVSQ
-536 DWSARDLQATE
+536 DWSSRDLQQTE

-573 AGQRGVSLGA
+573 EGQRGVGIGA

-588 GIGRLPVRTLA
+588 GIGRLTVRTLA

-636 LLEADR
+636 LRQADG
-642 IAHLMERL
+642 IAQLMERL
-650 QPELMISKVYMDA
+650 QPELIVSKVYMDA

-674 VPEARRKLM
+674 VPDARRKLM
-683 DELQKGLLLLDYT
+683 GELQKGLLLLDYT

-745 LAMLN
+745 SAMLN

-764 VMNIANEHMNR
+764 VMDVANEQMNR
-775 ALHNSLFTPQ
+775 ALHESLFTPQ
-785 EDGFLRPM
+785 ADGFLRPM
-793 GVVMRDA
+793 GIVMRDA
-800 KNELIRVDTTNKLNF
+800 KNDLISYDTTNKLNF

-830 ETVITELAGVSLDEL
+830 ETVLTELAGVSLDNL
-845 SKGEAVA
+845 SEGEAVP

-878 RLFVTVFDAKAPVKT
+878 RLFVTVFDAKAQVKT
-893 HIDNAPNKDPEK
+893 HIDNAPGKDPDE
-905 ITSFE
+905 IRTFE
-910 DYPGMLY
+910 DYSGLLY

-968 AICVKPGAG
+968 AICVKPGVG

-999 LAGEPIG
+999 SLENPIG
-1006 TTPLFV
+1006 STPLFV
-1012 ATIADASGINLS
+1012 ATLADASGINLS

-1032 TLAVDGREDL
+1032 TLVVDGREDL
-1042 TFNLNSSYIASETE
+1042 TFNLNSSYTASEME
-1056 AGVGRVLFLLPELP
+1056 AGVGRVLYLLPELP
-1070 EGDHTATFT
+1070 DGDHTATFT

-1085 NVTKRSFSFRV
+1085 NVTVRSFAFRV

-1102 TVVESHARPGVLTA
+1102 TVVESRARPGVLTA

-1156 AGYDTPALVRWEP
+1156 SVYDTPALIRWEP
-1169 RLQMGGA
+1169 KLQSGGA
-1176 LTPGLYIY
+1176 LLPGLYIY
-1184 RLRMTQGNSLPAY
+1184 RLRMTQGDSAPAY
-1197 CSGKIVVR
+1197 TSGKIVVR

>member
-1 MSGLVKLLSVS
+1 MLL
-12 AYRWEVLWYICIVG
+12 A
-26 LGRRCIIVGQS
+26 
-37 TFIVIAMRQ
+37 T
-46 RLLPYIYRVLAL
+46 
-58 LLVTLSLGLLGL
+58 LLGL
-70 RAQSTTSTPLAE
+70 EAQSASYAPLRE

-90 TRSGVYKVS
+90 TRTGVHKVT
-99 FATLREAGITNP
+99 FAALREAGIANP
-111 AEVRLFGRGGTMLSE
+111 AEVRLFGRGGAMLSE
-126 VIEEN
+126 VLEDN
-131 SLQLTPLPIYIADEA
+131 SLQLTPVPTYVADEA
-146 VYFYATGVTE
+146 VYFYATGTTE
-156 WVPEV
+156 WIPEV
-161 AQQTFHHQQNIYS
+161 SQQTFRHQQSIYS
-174 RRGYYLAT
+174 NKGYYLAT
-182 DRADLPMHHIELQD
+182 DRADLPAHRIDSQG
-196 AQQATATAL
+196 AQQATETAVR
-205 QTSFLAHEVHEVDRH
+205 TSFLAHVVHEEDRH
-220 SLRSSGRKLFGEP
+220 SLRASGRKLFGEP
-233 LGGQPLSV
+233 IGGHPLSV
-241 PLALPAPLT
+241 SLSLPTPLV
-250 PSATGQLTVAY
+250 SAAEGQLGVAY
-261 VGLPAEEQPLELT
+261 VGLPDKDQTLELT
-274 VQLGSETF
+274 VQLGGETYQ
-282 KDFVH
+282 DVIRW
-287 LSEDGSSSRTY
+287 SEDSSTSTY
-298 LAGIYH
+298 LAGIH
-304 AKRFATALPAS
+304 HVKRFAAHLPSEA
-315 SQSVDVRLQVSPAG
+315 QSVEAQLQIAPAG
-329 RPAYL
+329 RAAYL
-334 DYVSLVAPVA
+334 DYVTLVAPVA
-344 LEYEGKGQ
+344 LQYGGKGQ

-364 VAQHRIGVS
+364 IAEHRIGMTGS
-373 GAASALQLWGR
+373 AGALQLWER
-384 TAEGRVMSLPM
+384 TAEGQVTSLSAA
-395 EAGDKAVTFT
+395 EQGGALTFT

-410 EAGMPVEYTLFA
+410 GTGRPVEYTLFA

-432 VALSHGGVRLDTVPD
+432 VTLPHGGVRLDTVPD

-457 PAAERLATYH
+457 PAAERLAIYH
-467 REHSGLR
+467 RAHSGLR

-502 NYKQRYEAEHGAGSY
+502 DYKQRYEAEHGAGSY

-530 NRKVTH
+530 NRKVSQ
-536 DWSARDLQATE
+536 DWSSRDLQQTE

-573 AGQRGVSLGA
+573 EGQRGVGIGA

-588 GIGRLPVRTLA
+588 GIGRLTVRTLA

-636 LLEADR
+636 LSQADG
-642 IAHLMERL
+642 IAQLMERL
-650 QPELMISKVYMDA
+650 QPELIVSKVYMDA

-674 VPEARRKLM
+674 VPDARRKLM
-683 DELQKGLLLLDYT
+683 GELQKGLLLLDYT

-745 LAMLN
+745 SAMLN

-764 VMNIANEHMNR
+764 VMDVANEQMNR
-775 ALHNSLFTPQ
+775 ALHESLFTPQ
-785 EDGFLRPM
+785 ADGFLRPM
-793 GVVMRDA
+793 GIVMRDA
-800 KNELIRVDTTNKLNF
+800 KNDLISYDTTNKLNF

-830 ETVITELAGVSLDEL
+830 ETVLTELAGVSLDNL
-845 SKGEAVA
+845 SEGEAVP

-878 RLFVTVFDAKAPVKT
+878 RLFVTVFDAKAQVKT
-893 HIDNAPNKDPEK
+893 HIDNAPGKDPDE
-905 ITSFE
+905 IRTFE
-910 DYPGMLY
+910 DYSGLLY

-968 AICVKPGAG
+968 AICVKPGVG

-990 ELYLGHPNF
+990 VLYLGHPNF
-999 LAGEPIG
+999 SLENPIG
-1006 TTPLFV
+1006 STPLFV
-1012 ATIADASGINLS
+1012 ATLADASGINLS

-1032 TLAVDGREDL
+1032 TLVVDGREDL
-1042 TFNLNSSYIASETE
+1042 TFNLNSSYTASEME
-1056 AGVGRVLFLLPELP
+1056 AGVGRVLYLLPELP
-1070 EGDHTATFT
+1070 DGDHTATFT

-1085 NVTKRSFSFRV
+1085 NVTVRSFAFRV

-1102 TVVESHARPGVLTA
+1102 TVVESRARPGVLTA

-1156 AGYDTPALVRWEP
+1156 SVYDTPALIRWEP
-1169 RLQMGGA
+1169 KLQSGGA
-1176 LTPGLYIY
+1176 LLPGLYIY
-1184 RLRMTQGNSLPAY
+1184 RLRMTQGDSEPAY
-1197 CSGKIVVR
+1197 TSGKIVVR

>member
-1 MSGLVKLLSVS
+1 MLL
-12 AYRWEVLWYICIVG
+12 A
-26 LGRRCIIVGQS
+26 
-37 TFIVIAMRQ
+37 T
-46 RLLPYIYRVLAL
+46 
-58 LLVTLSLGLLGL
+58 LLGL
-70 RAQSTTSTPLAE
+70 EAQSASYAPLRE

-90 TRSGVYKVS
+90 TRTGVHKVT
-99 FATLREAGITNP
+99 FAALREAGIDNP
-111 AEVRLFGRGGTMLSE
+111 AEVRLFGRGGAMLSE
-126 VIEEN
+126 VLEDN
-131 SLQLTPLPIYIADEA
+131 SLQLTPVPTYVADEA
-146 VYFYATGVTE
+146 VYFYATGTTE
-156 WVPEV
+156 WIPEV
-161 AQQTFHHQQNIYS
+161 SQQTFRHQQNIYS
-174 RRGYYLAT
+174 NKGYYLAT
-182 DRADLPMHHIELQD
+182 DRADLPAHRIDSQV
-196 AQQATATAL
+196 AQQATETAVR
-205 QTSFLAHEVHEVDRH
+205 TSFLAHVVHEEDRH
-220 SLRSSGRKLFGEP
+220 SLRASGRKLFGEP
-233 LGGQPLSV
+233 IGGHPLSV
-241 PLALPAPLT
+241 SLSLPTPLV
-250 PSATGQLTVAY
+250 SAAEGQLGVAY
-261 VGLPAEEQPLELT
+261 VGLPDKDQTLELT
-274 VQLGSETF
+274 VQLGGETYQ
-282 KDFVH
+282 DVIRW
-287 LSEDGSSSRTY
+287 SEDSSTSTY
-298 LAGIYH
+298 LAGIH
-304 AKRFATALPAS
+304 HVKRFAAHLPSEA
-315 SQSVDVRLQVSPAG
+315 QSVEAQLQIAPAG
-329 RPAYL
+329 RAAYL
-334 DYVSLVAPVA
+334 DYVTLVAPVA
-344 LEYEGKGQ
+344 LQYGGKGQ
-352 LAFRNFSATPGA
+352 LAFRNSSATPGA
-364 VAQHRIGVS
+364 IAEHRIGMTGS
-373 GAASALQLWGR
+373 AGALQLWGR
-384 TAEGRVMSLPM
+384 TAEGQVTSLSAA
-395 EAGDKAVTFT
+395 EQGGALTFT

-410 EAGMPVEYTLFA
+410 GMGRPVEYTLFA

-432 VALSHGGVRLDTVPD
+432 VTLPHGGVRLDTVPD

-457 PAAERLATYH
+457 PAAERLAIYH
-467 REHSGLR
+467 RAHSGLR

-502 NYKQRYEAEHGAGSY
+502 DYKQRYEAQHGAGSY

-530 NRKVTH
+530 NRKVSQ
-536 DWSARDLQATE
+536 DWSSRDLQQTE

-573 AGQRGVSLGA
+573 EGQRGVGIGA

-588 GIGRLPVRTLA
+588 GIGRLTVRTLA

-636 LLEADR
+636 LRQADG
-642 IAHLMERL
+642 IAQLMERL
-650 QPELMISKVYMDA
+650 QPELIVSKVYMDA

-674 VPEARRKLM
+674 VPDARRKLM
-683 DELQKGLLLLDYT
+683 GELQKGLLLLDYT

-745 LAMLN
+745 SAMLN

-764 VMNIANEHMNR
+764 VMDVANEQMNR
-775 ALHNSLFTPQ
+775 ALHESLFTPQ
-785 EDGFLRPM
+785 ADGFLRPM
-793 GVVMRDA
+793 GIVMRDA
-800 KNELIRVDTTNKLNF
+800 KNDLISYDTTNKLNF

-830 ETVITELAGVSLDEL
+830 ETVLTELAGVSLDNL
-845 SKGEAVA
+845 SEGEAVP

-878 RLFVTVFDAKAPVKT
+878 RLFVTVFDAKAQVKT
-893 HIDNAPNKDPEK
+893 HIDNAPGKDPDE
-905 ITSFE
+905 IRTFE
-910 DYPGMLY
+910 DYSGLLY

-923 KEGHFDFSFVVPK
+923 KEGHFDFSFIVPK

-968 AICVKPGAG
+968 AICVKPGVG

-999 LAGEPIG
+999 SMENPIG
-1006 TTPLFV
+1006 STPLFV
-1012 ATIADASGINLS
+1012 ATLADASGINLS

-1032 TLAVDGREDL
+1032 TLVVDGREDL
-1042 TFNLNSSYIASETE
+1042 TFNLNSSYTASEME
-1056 AGVGRVLFLLPELP
+1056 AGVGRVLYLLPELP
-1070 EGDHTATFT
+1070 DGDHTATFT

-1085 NVTKRSFSFRV
+1085 NVTVRSFAFRV

-1102 TVVESHARPGVLTA
+1102 TVVESRARPGVLTA

-1156 AGYDTPALVRWEP
+1156 SVYDTPALIRWEP
-1169 RLQMGGA
+1169 KLQSGGA
-1176 LTPGLYIY
+1176 LLPGLYIY
-1184 RLRMTQGNSLPAY
+1184 RLRMTQGDSAPAY
-1197 CSGKIVVR
+1197 TSGKIVVR

>member
-1 MSGLVKLLSVS
+1 ML
-12 AYRWEVLWYICIVG
+12 
-26 LGRRCIIVGQS
+26 
-37 TFIVIAMRQ
+37 MRH
-46 RLLPYIYRVLAL
+46 RLLYYIYRPICL
-58 LLVTLSLGLLGL
+58 LLLTLLATLLGL
-70 RAQSTTSTPLAE
+70 EAQSAANAPLRE

-90 TRSGVYKVS
+90 TRTGVHKVT
-99 FATLREAGITNP
+99 FAALREAGIDNP
-111 AEVRLFGRGGTMLSE
+111 SEVRLFGRGGAMLSE
-126 VIEEN
+126 VIEDN
-131 SLQLTPLPIYIADEA
+131 TLQLTPVPTYVADEA
-146 VYFYATGVTE
+146 VYFYATGMTE
-156 WVPEV
+156 WIPELS
-161 AQQTFHHQQNIYS
+161 QQTFRHQQNIYS
-174 RRGYYLAT
+174 NKGYYLAT
-182 DRADLPMHHIELQD
+182 DRTDLPAHRIESQG
-196 AQQATATAL
+196 AQQATETAVR
-205 QTSFLAHEVHEVDRH
+205 TSFLAHVVHEEDRH
-220 SLRSSGRKLFGEP
+220 SLRASGRKLFGEP
-233 LGGQPLSV
+233 IGGHPLSV
-241 PLALPAPLT
+241 SLSLPTPLV
-250 PSATGQLTVAY
+250 SAAEGQLGVAY
-261 VGLPAEEQPLELT
+261 VGLPDKDQTLELT
-274 VQLGSETF
+274 VQLGGETYQ
-282 KDFVH
+282 DIIRR
-287 LSEDGSSSRTY
+287 SEDNSSSTY

-304 AKRFATALPAS
+304 AKNFASKLPSEA
-315 SQSVDVRLQVSPAG
+315 QSVEAQLQIAPAG

-334 DYVSLVAPVA
+334 DYVTLVAPVV
-344 LEYEGKGQ
+344 LQYGGKGQ

-364 VAQHRIGVS
+364 IAEHRIEVS

-384 TAEGRVMSLPM
+384 TAEEQVTSLSVA
-395 EAGDKAVTFT
+395 EQGGALTFT

-410 EAGMPVEYTLFA
+410 GAGRPVEYTLFA
-422 LTDAYPVEQV
+422 PADAYPVEQV
-432 VALSHGGVRLDTVPD
+432 VTLPHGGVRLDTVPD

-457 PAAERLATYH
+457 PAAERLAIYH

-497 RLMLW
+497 RLMLRD
-502 NYKQRYEAEHGAGSY
+502 YMIRYEAEHGAGSY

-530 NRKVTH
+530 NRKVSQ
-536 DWSARDLQATE
+536 DWSARDFQQTE

-573 AGQRGVSLGA
+573 EGQRGVGVGA
-583 QPLSV
+583 QTLSV

-636 LLEADR
+636 LSQADG
-642 IAHLMERL
+642 IAQLMERL
-650 QPELMISKVYMDA
+650 QPELIVSKVYMDA

-674 VPEARRKLM
+674 VPDARRKLM

-745 LAMLN
+745 SAMLN

-764 VMNIANEHMNR
+764 VMDVANERMNK
-775 ALHNSLFTPQ
+775 ALHESLFTPQ

-793 GVVMRDA
+793 GIVMRDA
-800 KNELIRVDTTNKLNF
+800 KNELISSDTTNKLNF

-830 ETVITELAGVSLDEL
+830 ETVITELAGVSLDTL
-845 SKGEAVA
+845 SGGEAVP

-878 RLFVTVFDAKAPVKT
+878 RLFVTVFDAKAQVKT
-893 HIDNAPNKDPEK
+893 HIDNAPDKDPDE
-905 ITSFE
+905 IRTFE
-910 DYPGMLY
+910 DYSGMLY

-968 AICVKPGAG
+968 AICVKPGVG

-999 LAGEPIG
+999 SMENPIG
-1006 TTPLFV
+1006 STPLFV
-1012 ATIADASGINLS
+1012 ATLADASGINLS

-1032 TLAVDGREDL
+1032 TLVVDGREDL
-1042 TFNLNSSYIASETE
+1042 TFNLNSSYTASEME
-1056 AGVGRVLFLLPELP
+1056 AGVGRVLYLLPELP
-1070 EGDHTATFT
+1070 DGDHTATFT

-1085 NVTKRSFSFRV
+1085 NVTVRSFAFRV

-1102 TVVESHARPGVLTA
+1102 AVVESRARPGVLTA

-1138 LYDYRGALVALS
+1138 LYDYRGMLVALS

-1156 AGYDTPALVRWEP
+1156 SGHDTPALIRWEP
-1169 RLQMGGA
+1169 KLQSGGA
-1176 LTPGLYIY
+1176 LLPGLYIY
-1184 RLRMTQGNSLPAY
+1184 RLRMTQGDSVPAY
-1197 CSGKIVVR
+1197 TSGKIVVH

>member
-1 MSGLVKLLSVS
+1 ML
-12 AYRWEVLWYICIVG
+12 
-26 LGRRCIIVGQS
+26 
-37 TFIVIAMRQ
+37 MRH
-46 RLLPYIYRVLAL
+46 RLLYIYRPIYL
-58 LLVTLSLGLLGL
+58 LLVTLFVALLGL
-70 RAQSTTSTPLAE
+70 EAQSAAETPLRE

-90 TRSGVYKVS
+90 TRTGVHKVT
-99 FATLREAGITNP
+99 FAALREAGIANP
-111 AEVRLFGRGGTMLSE
+111 AEIRLFGRGGAMLSE
-126 VIEEN
+126 VLEDN
-131 SLQLTPLPIYIADEA
+131 SLQLTPVPVYVADEA
-146 VYFYATGVTE
+146 IYFYAMGMTE
-156 WVPEV
+156 WTPEV
-161 AQQTFHHQQNIYS
+161 SQQTFRHQQNIYS
-174 RRGYYLAT
+174 NKGYYLAT
-182 DRADLPMHHIELQD
+182 DRTDLPARSIKSQETPK
-196 AQQATATAL
+196 ATETDVR
-205 QTSFLAHEVHEVDRH
+205 TSFLAHELHEQDRH

-282 KDFVH
+282 QDFVH
-287 LSEDGSSSRTY
+287 LSEAGSSDRTY

-344 LEYEGKGQ
+344 LEYGGKGQ
-352 LAFRNFSATPGA
+352 LTFRNFSATPGA

-410 EAGMPVEYTLFA
+410 GAGSPVEYTLFA

-502 NYKQRYEAEHGAGSY
+502 NYKQRYEAKHGAGSY

-530 NRKVTH
+530 NRKVSQ
-536 DWSARDLQATE
+536 DWSARDFQLTE
-547 FLLTYQGENSTNV
+547 FLLTYQGDNSTNI

-573 AGQRGVSLGA
+573 EGQRGVGIGA
-583 QPLSV
+583 QTLSV
-588 GIGRLPVRTLA
+588 GIGRLPVRTLG

-636 LLEADR
+636 LSQADR
-642 IAHLMERL
+642 IAQQMERL

-674 VPEARRKLM
+674 VPEAHRKLM

-745 LAMLN
+745 SAMLN

-764 VMNIANEHMNR
+764 VMDIANEQMNN
-775 ALHNSLFTPQ
+775 ALHESLFTPQ
-785 EDGFLRPM
+785 ADGFLRPM
-793 GVVMRDA
+793 GIVMRDA

-878 RLFVTVFDAKAPVKT
+878 RLFVTIFDAKAPVKT
-893 HIDNAPNKDPEK
+893 HIDNAPDKDPEK

-945 KINLYAYSDAKGSE
+945 KINLYAYSDAKGGD

-999 LAGEPIG
+999 SMENPIG
-1006 TTPLFV
+1006 STPLFV
-1012 ATIADASGINLS
+1012 ATLADASGINLS

-1032 TLAVDGREDL
+1032 TLVVDGREDL
-1042 TFNLNSSYIASETE
+1042 TFNLNSSYTASEME
-1056 AGVGRVLFLLPELP
+1056 AGVGRVLYLLPELP
-1070 EGDHTATFT
+1070 DGDHTATFT

-1085 NVTKRSFSFRV
+1085 NVTEQSFAFRV

-1102 TVVESHARPGVLTA
+1102 TVVESRARPGVLTA

-1138 LYDYRGALVALS
+1138 LYDYRGALIALS

-1156 AGYDTPALVRWEP
+1156 SGYDTPALIRWEP
-1169 RLQMGGA
+1169 KLQSGGA
-1176 LTPGLYIY
+1176 LLPGLYIY
-1184 RLRMTQGNSLPAY
+1184 RLRMTQGDSVPAY
-1197 CSGKIVVR
+1197 TSGKIVVR

>member
-1 MSGLVKLLSVS
+1 MLL
-12 AYRWEVLWYICIVG
+12 A
-26 LGRRCIIVGQS
+26 
-37 TFIVIAMRQ
+37 T
-46 RLLPYIYRVLAL
+46 
-58 LLVTLSLGLLGL
+58 LLGL
-70 RAQSTTSTPLAE
+70 EAQSASYAPLRE

-90 TRSGVYKVS
+90 TRTGVHKVT
-99 FATLREAGITNP
+99 FAALREAGIANP
-111 AEVRLFGRGGTMLSE
+111 AEVRLFGRGGAMLSE
-126 VIEEN
+126 VLEDN
-131 SLQLTPLPIYIADEA
+131 SLQLTPVPTYVADEA
-146 VYFYATGVTE
+146 VYFYATGTTE
-156 WVPEV
+156 WIPEV
-161 AQQTFHHQQNIYS
+161 SQQTFRHQQSIYS
-174 RRGYYLAT
+174 NKGYYLAT
-182 DRADLPMHHIELQD
+182 DRADLPAHRIDSQG
-196 AQQATATAL
+196 AQQATETAVR
-205 QTSFLAHEVHEVDRH
+205 TSFLAHVVHEEDRH
-220 SLRSSGRKLFGEP
+220 SLRASGRKLFGEP
-233 LGGQPLSV
+233 IGGHPLSV
-241 PLALPAPLT
+241 SLSLPTPLV
-250 PSATGQLTVAY
+250 SAAEGQLGVAY
-261 VGLPAEEQPLELT
+261 VGLPDKDQTLELT
-274 VQLGSETF
+274 VQLGGETYQ
-282 KDFVH
+282 DVIRW
-287 LSEDGSSSRTY
+287 SEDSSTSTY
-298 LAGIYH
+298 LAGIH
-304 AKRFATALPAS
+304 HVKRFAAHLPSEA
-315 SQSVDVRLQVSPAG
+315 QSVEAQLQIAPAG
-329 RPAYL
+329 RAAYL
-334 DYVSLVAPVA
+334 DYVTLVAPVA
-344 LEYEGKGQ
+344 LQYGGKGQ

-364 VAQHRIGVS
+364 IAEHRIGMTGS
-373 GAASALQLWGR
+373 AGALQLWGR
-384 TAEGRVMSLPM
+384 TAEGQVTSLSAA
-395 EAGDKAVTFT
+395 EQGGALTFT

-410 EAGMPVEYTLFA
+410 GTGRPVEYTLFA

-432 VALSHGGVRLDTVPD
+432 VTLPHGGVRLDTVPD

-457 PAAERLATYH
+457 PAAERLAIYH
-467 REHSGLR
+467 RAHSGLR

-502 NYKQRYEAEHGAGSY
+502 DYKQRYEAQHGAGSY

-530 NRKVTH
+530 NRKVSQ
-536 DWSARDLQATE
+536 DWSSRDLQQTE

-573 AGQRGVSLGA
+573 EGQRGVGIGA

-588 GIGRLPVRTLA
+588 GIGRLTVRTLA

-636 LLEADR
+636 LRQADG
-642 IAHLMERL
+642 IAQLMERL
-650 QPELMISKVYMDA
+650 QPELIVSKVYMDA

-674 VPEARRKLM
+674 VPDARRKLM
-683 DELQKGLLLLDYT
+683 GELQKGLLLLDYT

-745 LAMLN
+745 SAMLN

-764 VMNIANEHMNR
+764 VMDVANEQMNR
-775 ALHNSLFTPQ
+775 ALHESLFTPQ
-785 EDGFLRPM
+785 ADGFLRPM
-793 GVVMRDA
+793 GIVMRDA
-800 KNELIRVDTTNKLNF
+800 KNDLISYDTTNKLNF

-830 ETVITELAGVSLDEL
+830 ETVLTELAGVSLDNL
-845 SKGEAVA
+845 SEGEAVP

-878 RLFVTVFDAKAPVKT
+878 RLFVTVFDAKAQVKT
-893 HIDNAPNKDPEK
+893 HIDNAPGKDPDE
-905 ITSFE
+905 IRTFE
-910 DYPGMLY
+910 DYSGLLY

-968 AICVKPGAG
+968 AICVKPGVG

-999 LAGEPIG
+999 SLENPIG
-1006 TTPLFV
+1006 STPLFV
-1012 ATIADASGINLS
+1012 ATLADASGINLS

-1032 TLAVDGREDL
+1032 TLVVDGREDL
-1042 TFNLNSSYIASETE
+1042 TFNLNSSYTASEME
-1056 AGVGRVLFLLPELP
+1056 AGVGRVLYLLPELP
-1070 EGDHTATFT
+1070 DGDHTATFT

-1085 NVTKRSFSFRV
+1085 NVTVRSFAFRV

-1102 TVVESHARPGVLTA
+1102 TVVESRARPGVLTA

-1156 AGYDTPALVRWEP
+1156 SVYDTPALIRWEP
-1169 RLQMGGA
+1169 KLQSGGA
-1176 LTPGLYIY
+1176 LLPGLYIY
-1184 RLRMTQGNSLPAY
+1184 RLRMTQGDSEPAY
-1197 CSGKIVVR
+1197 TSGKIVVR

>member
-1 MSGLVKLLSVS
+1 MLL
-12 AYRWEVLWYICIVG
+12 A
-26 LGRRCIIVGQS
+26 
-37 TFIVIAMRQ
+37 T
-46 RLLPYIYRVLAL
+46 
-58 LLVTLSLGLLGL
+58 LLGL
-70 RAQSTTSTPLAE
+70 EAQSASYAPLRE

-90 TRSGVYKVS
+90 TRTGVHKVT
-99 FATLREAGITNP
+99 FAALREAGIANP
-111 AEVRLFGRGGTMLSE
+111 AEVRLFGRGGAMLSE
-126 VIEEN
+126 VLEDN
-131 SLQLTPLPIYIADEA
+131 SLQLTPVPTYVADEA
-146 VYFYATGVTE
+146 VYFYATGTTE
-156 WVPEV
+156 WIPEV
-161 AQQTFHHQQNIYS
+161 SQQTFRHQQSIYS
-174 RRGYYLAT
+174 NKGYYLAT
-182 DRADLPMHHIELQD
+182 DRADLPAHRIDSQG
-196 AQQATATAL
+196 AQQATETAVR
-205 QTSFLAHEVHEVDRH
+205 TSFLAHVVHEEDRH
-220 SLRSSGRKLFGEP
+220 SLRASGRKLFGEP
-233 LGGQPLSV
+233 IGGHPLSV
-241 PLALPAPLT
+241 SLSLPTPLV
-250 PSATGQLTVAY
+250 SAAEGQLGVAY
-261 VGLPAEEQPLELT
+261 VGLPDKDQTLELT
-274 VQLGSETF
+274 VQLGGETYQ
-282 KDFVH
+282 DVIRW
-287 LSEDGSSSRTY
+287 SEDSSTSTY
-298 LAGIYH
+298 LAGIH
-304 AKRFATALPAS
+304 HVKRFAAHLPSEA
-315 SQSVDVRLQVSPAG
+315 QSVEAQLQIAPAG
-329 RPAYL
+329 RAAYL
-334 DYVSLVAPVA
+334 DYVTLVAPVA
-344 LEYEGKGQ
+344 LQYGGKGQ

-364 VAQHRIGVS
+364 IAEHRIGMTGS
-373 GAASALQLWGR
+373 AGALQLWER
-384 TAEGRVMSLPM
+384 TAEGQVTSLSAA
-395 EAGDKAVTFT
+395 EQGGALTFT

-410 EAGMPVEYTLFA
+410 GTGRPVEYTLFA

-432 VALSHGGVRLDTVPD
+432 VTLPHGGVRLDTVPD

-457 PAAERLATYH
+457 PAAERLAIYH
-467 REHSGLR
+467 RAHSGLR

-502 NYKQRYEAEHGAGSY
+502 DYKQRYEAEHGAGSY

-530 NRKVTH
+530 NRKVSQ
-536 DWSARDLQATE
+536 DWSSRDLQQTE

-573 AGQRGVSLGA
+573 EGQRGVGIGA

-588 GIGRLPVRTLA
+588 GIGRLTVRTLA

-636 LLEADR
+636 LRQADG
-642 IAHLMERL
+642 IAQLMERL
-650 QPELMISKVYMDA
+650 QPELIVSKVYMDA

-674 VPEARRKLM
+674 VPDARRKLM
-683 DELQKGLLLLDYT
+683 GELQKGLLLLDYT

-745 LAMLN
+745 SAMLN

-764 VMNIANEHMNR
+764 VMDVANEQMNR
-775 ALHNSLFTPQ
+775 ALHESLFTPQ
-785 EDGFLRPM
+785 ADGFLRPM
-793 GVVMRDA
+793 GIVMRDA
-800 KNELIRVDTTNKLNF
+800 KNDLISYDTTNKLNF

-830 ETVITELAGVSLDEL
+830 ETVLTELAGVSLDNL
-845 SKGEAVA
+845 SEGEAVP

-878 RLFVTVFDAKAPVKT
+878 RLFVTVFDAKAQVKT
-893 HIDNAPNKDPEK
+893 HIDNAPGKDPDE
-905 ITSFE
+905 IRTFE
-910 DYPGMLY
+910 DYSGLLY

-968 AICVKPGAG
+968 AICVKPGVG

-990 ELYLGHPNF
+990 VLYLGHPNF
-999 LAGEPIG
+999 SLENPIG
-1006 TTPLFV
+1006 STPLFV
-1012 ATIADASGINLS
+1012 ATLADASGINLS

-1032 TLAVDGREDL
+1032 TLVVDGREDL
-1042 TFNLNSSYIASETE
+1042 TFNLNSSYTASEME
-1056 AGVGRVLFLLPELP
+1056 AGVGRVLYLLPELP
-1070 EGDHTATFT
+1070 DGDHTATFT

-1085 NVTKRSFSFRV
+1085 NVTVRSFAFRV

-1102 TVVESHARPGVLTA
+1102 TVVESRARPGVLTA

-1156 AGYDTPALVRWEP
+1156 SVYDTPALIRWEP
-1169 RLQMGGA
+1169 KLQSGGA
-1176 LTPGLYIY
+1176 LLPGLYIY
-1184 RLRMTQGNSLPAY
+1184 RLRMTQGDSEPAY
-1197 CSGKIVVR
+1197 TSGKIVVR

>member
-1 MSGLVKLLSVS
+1 
-12 AYRWEVLWYICIVG
+12 
-26 LGRRCIIVGQS
+26 
-37 TFIVIAMRQ
+37 MRH
-46 RLLPYIYRVLAL
+46 RLLYIYRPICL
-58 LLVTLSLGLLGL
+58 LLLTLLATLLGL
-70 RAQSTTSTPLAE
+70 EAQSAANAPLRE

-90 TRSGVYKVS
+90 TRTGVHKVT
-99 FATLREAGITNP
+99 FAALREAGIDNP
-111 AEVRLFGRGGTMLSE
+111 SEVRLFGRGGAMLSE
-126 VIEEN
+126 VIEDN
-131 SLQLTPLPIYIADEA
+131 TLQLTPVPTYVADEA
-146 VYFYATGVTE
+146 VYFYATGMTE
-156 WVPEV
+156 WIPELS
-161 AQQTFHHQQNIYS
+161 QQTFRHQQNIYS
-174 RRGYYLAT
+174 NKGYYLAT
-182 DRADLPMHHIELQD
+182 DRTDLPAHRIESQG
-196 AQQATATAL
+196 AQQATETAVR
-205 QTSFLAHEVHEVDRH
+205 TSFLAHVVHEEDRH
-220 SLRSSGRKLFGEP
+220 SLRASGRKLFGEP
-233 LGGQPLSV
+233 IGGHPLSV
-241 PLALPAPLT
+241 SLSLPTPLMPA
-250 PSATGQLTVAY
+250 AEGQLGVAY
-261 VGLPAEEQPLELT
+261 VGLPDKDQTLELT
-274 VQLGSETF
+274 VRLGGETYRDII
-282 KDFVH
+282 KR
-287 LSEDGSSSRTY
+287 SEDGSTSTY

-304 AKRFATALPAS
+304 AKRFATHLTSEA
-315 SQSVDVRLQVSPAG
+315 QSVEAQLQIAPAG

-334 DYVSLVAPVA
+334 DYVTLVAPVA
-344 LEYEGKGQ
+344 LQYGGKGQ

-364 VAQHRIGVS
+364 IAEHRIGVTGS
-373 GAASALQLWGR
+373 AGALQLWGR
-384 TAEGRVMSLPM
+384 TAEGLVTSLSVA
-395 EAGDKAVTFT
+395 EQGGALTFT

-410 EAGMPVEYTLFA
+410 GAGRPVEYTLFA
-422 LTDAYPVEQV
+422 PADAYPVEQV
-432 VALSHGGVRLDTVPD
+432 VTLPHGGVRLDTVPD

-497 RLMLW
+497 RLMLRD
-502 NYKQRYEAEHGAGSY
+502 YMLRYEAKHGAGSY

-530 NRKVTH
+530 NRKVSQ
-536 DWSARDLQATE
+536 DWSARDFQLTE

-573 AGQRGVSLGA
+573 EGQRGVGVGA
-583 QPLSV
+583 QTLSV

-636 LLEADR
+636 LTQADG
-642 IAHLMERL
+642 IAQLMERL
-650 QPELMISKVYMDA
+650 QPELIVSKVYMDA

-674 VPEARRKLM
+674 VPDARRKLM

-745 LAMLN
+745 SAMLN

-764 VMNIANEHMNR
+764 VMDVANEQMNR
-775 ALHNSLFTPQ
+775 ALHESLFTPQ
-785 EDGFLRPM
+785 ADGFLRPM
-793 GVVMRDA
+793 GIVMRDA
-800 KNELIRVDTTNKLNF
+800 KNALTNDTTNKLNF

-830 ETVITELAGVSLDEL
+830 ETVITELAGVSLDNL
-845 SKGEAVA
+845 SEGEAVP

-878 RLFVTVFDAKAPVKT
+878 RLFVTVFDAKAQVKT
-893 HIDNAPNKDPEK
+893 HIDNAPDKDPDE
-905 ITSFE
+905 IRTFE
-910 DYPGMLY
+910 DYSGMLY

-968 AICVKPGAG
+968 AICVKPGVG

-990 ELYLGHPNF
+990 EMYLGHPNF
-999 LAGEPIG
+999 SMENPIG
-1006 TTPLFV
+1006 STPLFV
-1012 ATIADASGINLS
+1012 ATLADASGINLS

-1032 TLAVDGREDL
+1032 TLVVDGREDL
-1042 TFNLNSSYIASETE
+1042 TFNLNSSYTASEME
-1056 AGVGRVLFLLPELP
+1056 AGVGRVLYLLPELP
-1070 EGDHTATFT
+1070 DGDHTATFT

-1085 NVTKRSFSFRV
+1085 NVTVRSFAIRV

-1102 TVVESHARPGVLTA
+1102 AVVESRARPGVLTA

-1156 AGYDTPALVRWEP
+1156 SGYDTPALIRWEP
-1169 RLQMGGA
+1169 KLQSGGA
-1176 LTPGLYIY
+1176 LLPGLYIY
-1184 RLRMTQGNSLPAY
+1184 RLRMTQGDSVPAY
-1197 CSGKIVVR
+1197 TSGKIVVR

>member
-1 MSGLVKLLSVS
+1 ML
-12 AYRWEVLWYICIVG
+12 
-26 LGRRCIIVGQS
+26 
-37 TFIVIAMRQ
+37 MRH
-46 RLLPYIYRVLAL
+46 RLLYIYRPICL
-58 LLVTLSLGLLGL
+58 LLLTLLATLLGL
-70 RAQSTTSTPLAE
+70 EAQSAANAPLRE

-90 TRSGVYKVS
+90 TRTGVHKVT
-99 FATLREAGITNP
+99 FAALREAGIDNP
-111 AEVRLFGRGGTMLSE
+111 SEVRLFGRGGAMLSE
-126 VIEEN
+126 VIEDN
-131 SLQLTPLPIYIADEA
+131 TLQLTPVPTYVADEA
-146 VYFYATGVTE
+146 VYFYATGMTE
-156 WVPEV
+156 WIPELS
-161 AQQTFHHQQNIYS
+161 QQTFRHQQNIYS
-174 RRGYYLAT
+174 NKGYYLAT
-182 DRADLPMHHIELQD
+182 DRTDLPAHRIESQG
-196 AQQATATAL
+196 AQQATETAVR
-205 QTSFLAHEVHEVDRH
+205 TSFLAHVVHEEDRH
-220 SLRSSGRKLFGEP
+220 SLRASGRKLFGEP
-233 LGGQPLSV
+233 IGGHPLSV
-241 PLALPAPLT
+241 SLSLPTPLV
-250 PSATGQLTVAY
+250 SAAEGQLGVAY
-261 VGLPAEEQPLELT
+261 VGLPDKDQTLELT
-274 VQLGSETF
+274 VQLGGETYQ
-282 KDFVH
+282 DIIRR
-287 LSEDGSSSRTY
+287 SEDNSTSTY

-304 AKRFATALPAS
+304 AKNFASKLS
-315 SQSVDVRLQVSPAG
+315 SEAQSVEAQLQIAPAG

-334 DYVSLVAPVA
+334 DYVTLVVPVA
-344 LEYEGKGQ
+344 LQYGGKGQ

-364 VAQHRIGVS
+364 VAEHRIGVT
-373 GAASALQLWGR
+373 GSAGTLQLWGR
-384 TAEGRVMSLPM
+384 TAEGLVTSLSVA
-395 EAGDKAVTFT
+395 EQGGTLTFT

-410 EAGMPVEYTLFA
+410 GAGRPVEYTLFA
-422 LTDAYPVEQV
+422 PADAYPVE
-432 VALSHGGVRLDTVPD
+432 
-447 YLMITTEALR
+447 
-457 PAAERLATYH
+457 
-467 REHSGLR
+467 
-474 VQVVTQQELFD
+474 QVVTQQELFD

-497 RLMLW
+497 RLMLRD
-502 NYKQRYEAEHGAGSY
+502 YMIRYEAEHGAGSY

-530 NRKVTH
+530 NRKVSQ
-536 DWSARDLQATE
+536 DWSARDFQQTE

-573 AGQRGVSLGA
+573 EGQRGVGVGA
-583 QPLSV
+583 QTLSV

-636 LLEADR
+636 LSQADG
-642 IAHLMERL
+642 IAQLMERL
-650 QPELMISKVYMDA
+650 QPELIVSKVYMDA

-674 VPEARRKLM
+674 VPDARRKLM
-683 DELQKGLLLLDYT
+683 GELQKGLLLLDYT

-745 LAMLN
+745 SAMLN

-764 VMNIANEHMNR
+764 VMDVANERMNK
-775 ALHNSLFTPQ
+775 ALHESLFTPQ

-793 GVVMRDA
+793 GIVMRDA
-800 KNELIRVDTTNKLNF
+800 KNELISSDTTNKLNF

-830 ETVITELAGVSLDEL
+830 ETVITELAGVSLDNL
-845 SKGEAVA
+845 SEGEAVP

-878 RLFVTVFDAKAPVKT
+878 RLFVTVFDAKAQVKT
-893 HIDNAPNKDPEK
+893 HIDNAPDKDPDE
-905 ITSFE
+905 IRTFE
-910 DYPGMLY
+910 DYSGMLY

-945 KINLYAYSDAKGSE
+945 KINLYAYSDTKGSE

-968 AICVKPGAG
+968 AICVKPGVG

-990 ELYLGHPNF
+990 EMYLGHPNF
-999 LAGEPIG
+999 SMENPIG
-1006 TTPLFV
+1006 STPLFV
-1012 ATIADASGINLS
+1012 ATLADASGINLS

-1032 TLAVDGREDL
+1032 TLVVDGREDL
-1042 TFNLNSSYIASETE
+1042 TFNLNSSYTASEME
-1056 AGVGRVLFLLPELP
+1056 AGVGRVLYLLPELP
-1070 EGDHTATFT
+1070 DGDHTATFT

-1085 NVTKRSFSFRV
+1085 NVTVRSFAFRV

-1102 TVVESHARPGVLTA
+1102 AVVESRARPGVLTA

-1150 PQMVAR
+1150 PQMVTR
-1156 AGYDTPALVRWEP
+1156 SGHDTPALIRWEP
-1169 RLQMGGA
+1169 KLQSGGA
-1176 LTPGLYIY
+1176 LLPGLYIY
-1184 RLRMTQGNSLPAY
+1184 RLRMTQGDSVPAY
-1197 CSGKIVVR
+1197 TSGKIVVR

>member
-1 MSGLVKLLSVS
+1 ML
-12 AYRWEVLWYICIVG
+12 
-26 LGRRCIIVGQS
+26 
-37 TFIVIAMRQ
+37 MRH
-46 RLLPYIYRVLAL
+46 RLLYIYRPICL
-58 LLVTLSLGLLGL
+58 LLVTLLASLLGL
-70 RAQSTTSTPLAE
+70 EAQSAVTAPLRE

-90 TRSGVYKVS
+90 TRTGVHKVT
-99 FATLREAGITNP
+99 FAALREAGIDNP
-111 AEVRLFGRGGTMLSE
+111 AEVRLFGRGGAMLSE
-126 VIEEN
+126 VIEDN
-131 SLQLTPLPIYIADEA
+131 SLQLTPVPIYVADEA
-146 VYFYATGVTE
+146 VYFYAMGMTE

-161 AQQTFHHQQNIYS
+161 SQQTFRHQQNIYS
-174 RRGYYLAT
+174 NKGYYLAT
-182 DRADLPMHHIELQD
+182 DRTDLPAHRIESQT
-196 AQQATATAL
+196 AQQATETAVR
-205 QTSFLAHEVHEVDRH
+205 TSFLAHVVHEEDRH
-220 SLRSSGRKLFGEP
+220 SLRASGRKLFGEP
-233 LGGQPLSV
+233 IGGHPLSV
-241 PLALPAPLT
+241 SLSLPTPLV
-250 PSATGQLTVAY
+250 SAAEGQLGVAY
-261 VGLPAEEQPLELT
+261 VGLPDKDQTLKLT
-274 VQLGSETF
+274 VQLGGETF
-282 KDFVH
+282 QDIIKR
-287 LSEDGSSSRTY
+287 SEDYSASAY

-304 AKRFATALPAS
+304 AKNFATHLPSEA
-315 SQSVDVRLQVSPAG
+315 QSVEVQLQIAPAG
-329 RPAYL
+329 RAVYL
-334 DYVSLVAPVA
+334 DYVTLVAPVA
-344 LEYEGKGQ
+344 LQYGGKGQ

-364 VAQHRIGVS
+364 VAEHRIGVAGS
-373 GAASALQLWGR
+373 AGALQLWGR
-384 TAEGRVMSLPM
+384 TAEGQVTSLSVA
-395 EAGDKAVTFT
+395 EQGGALTFT

-410 EAGMPVEYTLFA
+410 GAGRPVEYTLFA

-432 VALSHGGVRLDTVPD
+432 VTLPHGGVRLDTVPD

-457 PAAERLATYH
+457 PAAERLAIYH
-467 REHSGLR
+467 RAHSGLR

-502 NYKQRYEAEHGAGSY
+502 DYKQHYEAEHGAGSY

-530 NRKVTH
+530 NRKVSQ
-536 DWSARDLQATE
+536 DWSARDLQQTE
-547 FLLTYQGENSTNV
+547 FLLTYQGENSTNI
-560 YSYSTDDYFGLLS
+560 YSYSTDDYFGLLTE
-573 AGQRGVSLGA
+573 GQRGVGIGA
-583 QPLSV
+583 QTLSV
-588 GIGRLPVRTLA
+588 GIGRLPVRTLT

-636 LLEADR
+636 LSQADG
-642 IAHLMERL
+642 IAQLMERL
-650 QPELMISKVYMDA
+650 QPELMVSKVYMDA

-674 VPEARRKLM
+674 VPDARRKLM
-683 DELQKGLLLLDYT
+683 GELQKGLLLLDYT

-745 LAMLN
+745 SAMLN

-764 VMNIANEHMNR
+764 VMDVANEQMNR
-775 ALHNSLFTPQ
+775 ALHESLFTPQ
-785 EDGFLRPM
+785 ADGFLRPM
-793 GVVMRDA
+793 GIVMRDA
-800 KNELIRVDTTNKLNF
+800 KNDLISYDTTNKLNF

-830 ETVITELAGVSLDEL
+830 ETVLTELAGVSLDNL
-845 SKGEAVA
+845 SEGEAVP

-878 RLFVTVFDAKAPVKT
+878 RLFVTVFDAKAQVKT
-893 HIDNAPNKDPEK
+893 HIDNAPGKDPDE
-905 ITSFE
+905 IRTFE
-910 DYPGMLY
+910 DYSGLLY

-923 KEGHFDFSFVVPK
+923 KEGHFDFSFIVPK

-945 KINLYAYSDAKGSE
+945 KINLYAYSDAKGNE

-968 AICVKPGAG
+968 AICVKPGVG

-999 LAGEPIG
+999 SMENPIG
-1006 TTPLFV
+1006 STPLFV
-1012 ATIADASGINLS
+1012 ATLADASGINLS

-1032 TLAVDGREDL
+1032 TLVVDGREDL
-1042 TFNLNSSYIASETE
+1042 TFNLNSSYTASEME
-1056 AGVGRVLFLLPELP
+1056 AGVGRVLYLLPELP
-1070 EGDHTATFT
+1070 DGDHTATFT

-1085 NVTKRSFSFRV
+1085 NVTVRSFAFRV

-1102 TVVESHARPGVLTA
+1102 TVVESRARPGVLTA

-1128 PGVEVDVTIE
+1128 PGVEVDVSIE

-1156 AGYDTPALVRWEP
+1156 SVYDTPALIRWEP
-1169 RLQMGGA
+1169 KLQSGGA
-1176 LTPGLYIY
+1176 LLPGLYIY
-1184 RLRMTQGNSLPAY
+1184 RLRMTQGDSAPAY
-1197 CSGKIVVR
+1197 TSGKIVVR